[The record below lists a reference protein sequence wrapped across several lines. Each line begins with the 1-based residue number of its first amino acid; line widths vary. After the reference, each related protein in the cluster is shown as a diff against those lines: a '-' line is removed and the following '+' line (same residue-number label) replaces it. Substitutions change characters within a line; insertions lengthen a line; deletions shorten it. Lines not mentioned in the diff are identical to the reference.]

1 MAKKHLF
8 LRGTIIRF
16 IYLSICFLAMNKKFK
31 NLFLAGA
38 IVLGLAGVAVSCT
51 DYDGD
56 INDLTE
62 RVKKLESTV
71 SDLQTAIN
79 NGAVIT
85 DVTPITNGV
94 KVTLSNGKSFDVTNG
109 KDGNDGKDGAPG
121 KDGSVVTIGANGNWF
136 IDGKDTGFASKG
148 DKGDKGDPGKDGKDG
163 APGKD
168 GKDGNDGAPGTPGK
182 DGVDG
187 KDALQIWY
195 QPCTDKSDANYGKW
209 VKYTYDP
216 ASKETT
222 SEVTN
227 IDVFPEGT
235 ITAVYDEESGKI
247 TFHNVEGAKDG
258 VVEISLLTTVKSLAL
273 IPEALMEGLGYI
285 EFPYAIAIPD
295 EENDDLVFYSSGAA
309 DVTYRLNPENADVN
323 ANEWAFINRKVKTIQ
338 METRSASDR
347 KDLVS
352 IVSENQK
359 PVVKGGEATFSIKL
373 NDFNGFPLQ
382 DKLFGRDHDTDNEP
396 EDLKNDIIALQTY
409 ANGETITSDYAYVG
423 IAGVYAYY
431 GLIHKDF
438 TTEDVSPIDK
448 TPRWYRTKPI
458 AIEDPADDELFAPE
472 LPTPELLYT
481 ETLDLKQ
488 YVTLGAN
495 GFMVDPA
502 LAEDLGIDVNYK
514 FELVNEKGE
523 VNKPFLGIDKRTDQN
538 KFVTL
543 SEDGVIAVDPEFLN
557 ESTRP
562 AVNRTPQVKV
572 TATTTKGDKK
582 YTLATCYIMI
592 RIVEKKVEP
601 EKPVTYFWTA
611 TEHTVTFCGDQV
623 INFANPQ
630 TFCPDNT
637 GDNHKNDK
645 PKGDKL
651 EVTWEEVNKS
661 VLGKLGLSYEAF
673 LEAYNT
679 DEYDLYVLKID
690 EKGDTT
696 YLRANDP
703 TEYQLPVGLSKIANA
718 PEEWATSTNVL
729 SLFVGKD
736 VEIPSKG
743 TIEFV
748 YKAKKNSKK
757 TPHVGFKFNY
767 EVTPKTPTKHEHEF
781 VTPLKLILNPDYL
794 LGKMNVP
801 VEARPESKYIPS
813 TKNYDEY
820 AGVRVKGKAD
830 ADKNFTY
837 SSSLIEHF
845 EEYGKN
851 IKIADDA
858 TISFEIMHSDN
869 TWKVNYADDAYKFI
883 TPDGNVDKVEFTA
896 AEFKAIIASP
906 VTSPDIKFMN
916 SILTEDTA
924 VLVKVT
930 EKCTSDADEIT
941 PATEK
946 VGYYYVVF
954 QTPFKVVTSNKD
966 VELGTFKNEGDIT
979 YIPTDIKV
987 VEKENEKNVIF
998 TFDKANAKMIATD
1011 YAKSQYGLNDLDGSV
1026 TFKKGNELTYPY
1038 ENNTKDSFG
1047 GCLTY
1052 GSDTEGLYVAWDN
1065 LGTDLLVDKYADYN
1079 LVVKIGDLYTLDL
1092 KGKVTVLSTANTKA
1106 KWPNGIAD
1114 KNKNK

>member
-136 IDGKDTGFASKG
+136 IDAKDTGFASKG
-148 DKGDKGDPGKDGKDG
+148 DKGDKGDPGKDG
-163 APGKD
+163 
-168 GKDGNDGAPGTPGK
+168 NDGAPGAPGK

-285 EFPYAIAIPD
+285 EFPYGIIIPD
-295 EENDDLVFYSSGAA
+295 EENDTVVFYSSGVAN
-309 DVTYRLNPENADVN
+309 VTYRLNPENADVN

-338 METRSASDR
+338 MRSASDK

-373 NDFNGFPLQ
+373 NDFNHFPIQ
-382 DKLFGRDHDTDNEP
+382 TWFGPGADNDP

-423 IAGVYAYY
+423 IGGLYAHY

-438 TTEDVSPIDK
+438 TKNDVSPIDK
-448 TPRWYRTKPI
+448 TIRPYRSAPI
-458 AIEDPADDELFAPE
+458 AINNPADDELYAPE

-481 ETLDLKQ
+481 ETLDLKD
-488 YVTLGAN
+488 YVTLLADGYN
-495 GFMVDPA
+495 VKDA
-502 LAEDLGIDVNYK
+502 LAEEIGVDVDYK

-592 RIVEKKVEP
+592 RIVEKKVAP
-601 EKPVTYFWTA
+601 EVPAVYYKTFTDHFVK
-611 TEHTVTFCGDQV
+611 FCGDEV
-623 INFANPQ
+623 IKFTAPK
-630 TFCPDNT
+630 TACPDYT
-637 GDNHKNDK
+637 A
-645 PKGDKL
+645 DKL

-661 VLGKLGLSYEAF
+661 VLGGLGLSYESF
-673 LEAYNT
+673 LE
-679 DEYDLYVLKID
+679 DYDTNNLYVLDIK
-690 EKGDTT
+690 KGTDGQLDTT
-696 YLRANDP
+696 YV
-703 TEYQLPVGLSKIANA
+703 PVNQYTFPAGITYFAEA
-718 PEEWATSTNVL
+718 PEEWATSTNVI
-729 SLFVGKD
+729 SLYVDKNAK
-736 VEIPSKG
+736 IPSDK
-743 TIEFV
+743 TEIEFA

-757 TPHVGFKFNY
+757 TPNVGFKFAY
-767 EVTPKTPTKHEHEF
+767 EITPKTPTKHEHDF
-781 VTPLKLILNPDYL
+781 VTPVKLILNPDYL
-794 LGKMNVP
+794 LGEKNVP
-801 VEARPESKYIPS
+801 VEAKPVSKYIPS
-813 TKNYDEY
+813 TENYNVY
-820 AGVRVKGKAD
+820 AGVRVKGKAG

-1079 LVVKIGDLYTLDL
+1079 LVVKIGDLYNLDL
-1092 KGKVTVLSTANTKA
+1092 KGKVTVLSTKNTQT
-1106 KWPNGIAD
+1106 KWPNGRAD
-1114 KNKNK
+1114 KK

>member
-1 MAKKHLF
+1 
-8 LRGTIIRF
+8 
-16 IYLSICFLAMNKKFK
+16 MNKKIK
-31 NLFLAGA
+31 NLFLVGA
-38 IVLGLAGVAVSCT
+38 LVLGFAGVAVSCT
-51 DYDGD
+51 DYEGD
-56 INDLTE
+56 IDNLTE
-62 RVKKLESTV
+62 RVKKLENTV
-71 SDLQTAIN
+71 SDLQTAIT

-94 KVTLSNGKSFDVTNG
+94 KVTLSNKKSFEITN
-109 KDGNDGKDGAPG
+109 
-121 KDGSVVTIGANGNWF
+121 
-136 IDGKDTGFASKG
+136 
-148 DKGDKGDPGKDGKDG
+148 
-163 APGKD
+163 
-168 GKDGNDGAPGTPGK
+168 GKDGNDGAPGAPGK

-285 EFPYAIAIPD
+285 EFPYGIIIPD
-295 EENDDLVFYSSGAA
+295 KENDVYHFYSSGAA

-338 METRSASDR
+338 MGTRSASDN

-373 NDFNGFPLQ
+373 NDFNHFPVQ
-382 DKLFGRDHDTDNEP
+382 TWFGPGDDNEP

-423 IAGVYAYY
+423 IAGLYAHY

-438 TTEDVSPIDK
+438 TKNDVSPINK
-448 TPRWYRTKPI
+448 TIRPYRSQPI
-458 AIEDPADDELFAPE
+458 AINNPADDELYAPE

-481 ETLDLKQ
+481 ETLDLKD
-488 YVTLGAN
+488 YVTL
-495 GFMVDPA
+495 
-502 LAEDLGIDVNYK
+502 LAEGYNVRDTLAEEIGVDVDYK

-523 VNKPFLGIDKRTDQN
+523 VNKPFLGEDKRTDQN
-538 KFVTL
+538 QFV
-543 SEDGVIAVDPEFLN
+543 VIEEGSKIRVNDKFLN

-572 TATTTKGDKK
+572 TATTKLGDKE

-592 RIVEKKVEP
+592 RIVEEKVEP
-601 EKPVTYFWTA
+601 EVPVVYYKTFTD
-611 TEHTVTFCGDQV
+611 HFVKFCGDNV
-623 INFANPQ
+623 IKFTTPMTA
-630 TFCPDNT
+630 CPDYT
-637 GDNHKNDK
+637 D
-645 PKGDKL
+645 DKL
-651 EVTWEEVNKS
+651 EVTWKEVNQT
-661 VLGKLGLSYEAF
+661 VLGGLGLSYEAF
-673 LEAYNT
+673 LQDYDT
-679 DEYDLYVLKID
+679 DNLYVLDIKKSAD
-690 EKGDTT
+690 GQLDTT
-696 YLRANDP
+696 YV
-703 TEYQLPVGLSKIANA
+703 PVKQYTFPEGITFFVEA
-718 PEEWATSTNVL
+718 PEEWNTSTNVI
-729 SLFVGKD
+729 SLLVDKNAK
-736 VEIPSKG
+736 IPSDKT
-743 TIEFV
+743 TIEFA

-757 TPHVGFKFNY
+757 TPNVGFKFAY
-767 EVTPKTPTKHEHEF
+767 EISAKTPTTHEHEF

-830 ADKNFTY
+830 ANKNFTY

-851 IKIADDA
+851 INIADDA
-858 TISFEIMHSDN
+858 TISFEIMNSTAD
-869 TWKVNYADDAYKFI
+869 WKVNYPKDAYKFI
-883 TPDGNVDKVEFTA
+883 TKDGNVDKVVFTA
-896 AEFKAIIASP
+896 AEFKAIIEAP
-906 VTSPDIKFMN
+906 ATSPDIKFMN
-916 SILTEDTA
+916 NILTEDTA

-930 EKCTSDADEIT
+930 ETCTTKADVIT

-954 QTPFKVVTSNKD
+954 QTPFKVITTNKD
-966 VELGTFKNEGDIT
+966 IELGTFKNEKDVT
-979 YIPTDIKV
+979 YIPTDVKV
-987 VEKENEKNVIF
+987 VEKENEDNVIF
-998 TFDKANAKMIATD
+998 TFDPATGMMTASN
-1011 YAKSQYGLNDLDGSV
+1011 YAKTQYGLNDLQGSV
-1026 TFKKGNELTYPY
+1026 EFKAGNALTYPY
-1038 ENNTKDSFG
+1038 KDNSKESFG

-1052 GSDTEGLYVAWDN
+1052 GVNVTTKGLYVAWEN

>member
-1 MAKKHLF
+1 
-8 LRGTIIRF
+8 
-16 IYLSICFLAMNKKFK
+16 MNKKFK

-109 KDGNDGKDGAPG
+109 KDGNDGKDG
-121 KDGSVVTIGANGNWF
+121 SVVTIGANGNWF

-148 DKGDKGDPGKDGKDG
+148 DKGDKGDP
-163 APGKD
+163 

-285 EFPYAIAIPD
+285 EFPYGIIIPD
-295 EENDDLVFYSSGAA
+295 EENDVYHFYSSGAA

-323 ANEWAFINRKVKTIQ
+323 ANEWAFINRKVKTIH
-338 METRSASDR
+338 MNTRSASDK

-359 PVVKGGEATFSIKL
+359 PAVKGGEATFSIKL
-373 NDFNGFPLQ
+373 NDFNGFPVQTWL
-382 DKLFGRDHDTDNEP
+382 GGGGDNEP

-423 IAGVYAYY
+423 IAGLYAHY

-438 TTEDVSPIDK
+438 TKNDVSPIDK
-448 TPRWYRTKPI
+448 TIRPYRSQPI
-458 AIEDPADDELFAPE
+458 AINNPADDELYAPE

-481 ETLDLKQ
+481 ETLDLKD
-488 YVTLGAN
+488 YVTL
-495 GFMVDPA
+495 
-502 LAEDLGIDVNYK
+502 LAEGYNVRDTLAEEIGVDVDYK

-523 VNKPFLGIDKRTDQN
+523 VNEPFLGEDKRTDQN
-538 KFVTL
+538 QFV
-543 SEDGVIAVDPEFLN
+543 VIEGSKIRVNDKFLN

-572 TATTTKGDKK
+572 TATTKLGDKV

-592 RIVEKKVEP
+592 RIVEEKVEP
-601 EKPVTYFWTA
+601 EVPVVYYKTFTD
-611 TEHTVTFCGDQV
+611 HFVKFCGDNV
-623 INFANPQ
+623 IEFTSPMTA
-630 TFCPDNT
+630 CPDYT
-637 GDNHKNDK
+637 D
-645 PKGDKL
+645 DKL
-651 EVTWEEVNKS
+651 EVTWKEVNQT
-661 VLGKLGLSYEAF
+661 VLGGLGLSYEAF
-673 LEAYNT
+673 LQDYDT
-679 DEYDLYVLKID
+679 DNLYVLDIKKSAD
-690 EKGDTT
+690 GQLDTT
-696 YLRANDP
+696 YV
-703 TEYQLPVGLSKIANA
+703 PVKQYAFPDGITFFVEA
-718 PEEWATSTNVL
+718 PEEWNTSTNVI
-729 SLFVGKD
+729 SLLVDKNAK
-736 VEIPSKG
+736 IPSDKT
-743 TIEFV
+743 TIEFA

-757 TPHVGFKFNY
+757 TPNVGFKFAY
-767 EVTPKTPTKHEHEF
+767 EISAKTPTTHEHEF

-801 VEARPESKYIPS
+801 VEAKPVSKYIPS
-813 TKNYDEY
+813 TENYDVY

-851 IKIADDA
+851 INIADDA
-858 TISFEIMHSDN
+858 TISFEIMNSTAD
-869 TWKVNYADDAYKFI
+869 WKVNYPKDAYKFI
-883 TPDGNVDKVEFTA
+883 TKDGNVDKVVFTA

-906 VTSPDIKFMN
+906 ATSPDIKFMN
-916 SILTEDTA
+916 NILTEDTA

-930 EKCTSDADEIT
+930 ETCTTEADVIT
-941 PATEK
+941 PAKEK

-954 QTPFKVVTSNKD
+954 QTPFKVITTNKD
-966 VELGTFKNEGDIT
+966 IELGTFKNEKDVT
-979 YIPTDIKV
+979 YIPTDVKV
-987 VEKENEKNVIF
+987 VEKENETNVIF
-998 TFDKANAKMIATD
+998 TFDPATGMMTASD
-1011 YAKSQYGLNDLDGSV
+1011 YAKTQYGLNDLQGSV
-1026 TFKKGNELTYPY
+1026 EFKAGNALTYPY
-1038 ENNTKDSFG
+1038 KDNSKESFG

-1052 GSDTEGLYVAWDN
+1052 GVNVTTKGLYVAWEN
-1065 LGTDLLVDKYADYN
+1065 LGTDLIVDKYADYN

-1114 KNKNK
+1114 KNK

>member
-1 MAKKHLF
+1 
-8 LRGTIIRF
+8 
-16 IYLSICFLAMNKKFK
+16 MNKKFK

-109 KDGNDGKDGAPG
+109 KDGNDGAPG

-136 IDGKDTGFASKG
+136 IDGNDTGFASKG

-168 GKDGNDGAPGTPGK
+168 GKDGNDGAPGAPGK

-285 EFPYAIAIPD
+285 EFPYGIVIPD
-295 EENDDLVFYSSGAA
+295 EENDTIAFYSSGVAN
-309 DVTYRLNPENADVN
+309 VTYRLNPENADVN

-338 METRSASDR
+338 MRSASDK

-373 NDFNGFPLQ
+373 NDFNHFPIQ
-382 DKLFGRDHDTDNEP
+382 TWFGPGADNDP

-423 IAGVYAYY
+423 IGGLYAHY

-438 TTEDVSPIDK
+438 TKNDVSPIDK
-448 TPRWYRTKPI
+448 TIRPYRSEPI
-458 AIEDPADDELFAPE
+458 AINNPADDELYAPE

-481 ETLDLKQ
+481 ETLDLKD
-488 YVTLGAN
+488 YVTLLAEGYN
-495 GFMVDPA
+495 VEDA
-502 LAEDLGIDVNYK
+502 LAEEIGVDVDYK

-523 VNKPFLGIDKRTDQN
+523 VNKPFLGEDKRTDQN
-538 KFVTL
+538 QFV
-543 SEDGVIAVDPEFLN
+543 VIEGSKIRVNDKFLN

-572 TATTTKGDKK
+572 TATTKLGDKE

-592 RIVEKKVEP
+592 RIVEKKVAP
-601 EKPVTYFWTA
+601 EVPAVYYKTFTDHFVK
-611 TEHTVTFCGDQV
+611 FCGDEV
-623 INFANPQ
+623 IKFTAPK
-630 TFCPDNT
+630 TACPDYT
-637 GDNHKNDK
+637 A
-645 PKGDKL
+645 DKL

-661 VLGKLGLSYEAF
+661 VLGGLGLSYEAF
-673 LEAYNT
+673 LE
-679 DEYDLYVLKID
+679 DYDTNNLYVLDIK
-690 EKGDTT
+690 KGTDGQLDTT
-696 YLRANDP
+696 YV
-703 TEYQLPVGLSKIANA
+703 PVNQYTFPAGITYFAEA
-718 PEEWATSTNVL
+718 PEEWATSTNVI
-729 SLFVGKD
+729 SLYVDKNAK
-736 VEIPSKG
+736 IPSDK
-743 TIEFV
+743 TEIEFA

-757 TPHVGFKFNY
+757 TPNVGFKFAY
-767 EVTPKTPTKHEHEF
+767 EITPKTPTKHEHDF
-781 VTPLKLILNPDYL
+781 VTPVKLILNPDYL
-794 LGKMNVP
+794 LGEKNVP
-801 VEARPESKYIPS
+801 VEAKPVSKYIPS
-813 TKNYDEY
+813 TENYNVY
-820 AGVRVKGKAD
+820 AGVRVKGKAG

-1079 LVVKIGDLYTLDL
+1079 LVVKIGDLYNLDL
-1092 KGKVTVLSTANTKA
+1092 KGKVTVLSTKNTQT
-1106 KWPNGIAD
+1106 KWPNGRAD
-1114 KNKNK
+1114 KK

>member
-1 MAKKHLF
+1 
-8 LRGTIIRF
+8 
-16 IYLSICFLAMNKKFK
+16 MNKKFK

-56 INDLTE
+56 FNDLTE

-109 KDGNDGKDGAPG
+109 KDGNDGAPG
-121 KDGSVVTIGANGNWF
+121 A
-136 IDGKDTGFASKG
+136 
-148 DKGDKGDPGKDGKDG
+148 
-163 APGKD
+163 
-168 GKDGNDGAPGTPGK
+168 PGK

-285 EFPYAIAIPD
+285 EFPYGIIIPD
-295 EENDDLVFYSSGAA
+295 EENDTVVFYSSGVAN
-309 DVTYRLNPENADVN
+309 VTYRLNPENADVN

-338 METRSASDR
+338 MRSASDK

-373 NDFNGFPLQ
+373 NDFNHFPIQ
-382 DKLFGRDHDTDNEP
+382 TWFGPGADNDP

-423 IAGVYAYY
+423 IGGLYAHY

-438 TTEDVSPIDK
+438 TKNDVSPIDK
-448 TPRWYRTKPI
+448 TIRPYRSEPI
-458 AIEDPADDELFAPE
+458 AINNPADDELYAPE

-481 ETLDLKQ
+481 ETLDLKD
-488 YVTLGAN
+488 YVTLLADGYN
-495 GFMVDPA
+495 VEDA
-502 LAEDLGIDVNYK
+502 LAEEIGVDVDYK

-523 VNKPFLGIDKRTDQN
+523 VNKPFLGEDKRTDQN
-538 KFVTL
+538 QFV
-543 SEDGVIAVDPEFLN
+543 VIEGSKIKVNDKFLN

-572 TATTTKGDKK
+572 TATTKLGDKE

-592 RIVEKKVEP
+592 RIVEEKVEP
-601 EKPVTYFWTA
+601 EVPVVYYKTFTD
-611 TEHTVTFCGDQV
+611 HFVKFCGDNV
-623 INFANPQ
+623 IKFTTPMTA
-630 TFCPDNT
+630 CPDYT
-637 GDNHKNDK
+637 D
-645 PKGDKL
+645 DKL
-651 EVTWEEVNKS
+651 EVTWKEVNQT
-661 VLGKLGLSYEAF
+661 VLGGLGLSYEAF
-673 LEAYNT
+673 LQDYDT
-679 DEYDLYVLKID
+679 DNLYVLDIKKSAD
-690 EKGDTT
+690 GQLDTT
-696 YLRANDP
+696 YV
-703 TEYQLPVGLSKIANA
+703 PVKQYVFPEGITFFVEA
-718 PEEWATSTNVL
+718 PEEWNTSTNVI
-729 SLFVGKD
+729 SLLVDKNAK
-736 VEIPSKG
+736 IPSDKT
-743 TIEFV
+743 TIEFA

-757 TPHVGFKFNY
+757 TPNVGFKFAY
-767 EVTPKTPTKHEHEF
+767 EISAKTPTTHEHEF

-801 VEARPESKYIPS
+801 VEAKPVSKYIPS
-813 TKNYDEY
+813 TENYDVY

-830 ADKNFTY
+830 ANKNFTY

-851 IKIADDA
+851 INIADDA
-858 TISFEIMHSDN
+858 TISFEIMNSTAD
-869 TWKVNYADDAYKFI
+869 WKVNYPKDAYKFI
-883 TPDGNVDKVEFTA
+883 TKDGNVDKVVFTA
-896 AEFKAIIASP
+896 AEFKAIIAAP
-906 VTSPDIKFMN
+906 ATSPDIKFMN
-916 SILTEDTA
+916 NILTEDTA

-930 EKCTSDADEIT
+930 ETCTTEADVIT
-941 PATEK
+941 PAKEK

-954 QTPFKVVTSNKD
+954 QTPFKVITTNKD
-966 VELGTFKNEGDIT
+966 IELGTFKNEKDVT
-979 YIPTDIKV
+979 YIPTDVKV
-987 VEKENEKNVIF
+987 VEKENEANVIF
-998 TFDKANAKMIATD
+998 TFDPATGTMIASD
-1011 YAKSQYGLNDLDGSV
+1011 YAKTQYGLNNLQGSV
-1026 TFKKGNELTYPY
+1026 EFKAGNALTYPY
-1038 ENNTKDSFG
+1038 KDNSKESFG

-1052 GSDTEGLYVAWDN
+1052 GENVTTKGLFVAWEN

-1114 KNKNK
+1114 KNKK

>member
-1 MAKKHLF
+1 
-8 LRGTIIRF
+8 
-16 IYLSICFLAMNKKFK
+16 MNKKFK

-109 KDGNDGKDGAPG
+109 KDGNDGAPG
-121 KDGSVVTIGANGNWF
+121 A
-136 IDGKDTGFASKG
+136 
-148 DKGDKGDPGKDGKDG
+148 
-163 APGKD
+163 
-168 GKDGNDGAPGTPGK
+168 PGK

-285 EFPYAIAIPD
+285 EFPYGIVIPD
-295 EENDDLVFYSSGAA
+295 EENDTLVFYSSGAA

-323 ANEWAFINRKVKTIQ
+323 ANEWAFINRKVKTIH
-338 METRSASDR
+338 MGTRSASDK

-373 NDFNGFPLQ
+373 NDFNSFPIQ
-382 DKLFGRDHDTDNEP
+382 TWFGPGADNEP

-423 IAGVYAYY
+423 IAGLYAYY

-438 TTEDVSPIDK
+438 TKNDVSPIDSIR
-448 TPRWYRTKPI
+448 PYRSQPI
-458 AIEDPADDELFAPE
+458 AINNLADDELYAPE

-481 ETLDLKQ
+481 ETLDLKD
-488 YVTLGAN
+488 YVTLLAEGYN
-495 GFMVDPA
+495 VKDA
-502 LAEDLGIDVNYK
+502 LAEEIGVDVDYK

-523 VNKPFLGIDKRTDQN
+523 VNEPFLGTDGRTDQN
-538 KFVTL
+538 QFV
-543 SEDGVIAVDPEFLN
+543 VIEGSKIRVNDKFLN

-572 TATTTKGDKK
+572 TATTKIGDKE

-592 RIVEKKVEP
+592 RIVEEKVEP

-637 GDNHKNDK
+637 GDNHKNDD

-651 EVTWEEVNKS
+651 EVTWEEVNKT

-703 TEYQLPVGLSKIANA
+703 AEYQLPVGLSKIANA

-729 SLFVGKD
+729 SLFVGKE

-767 EVTPKTPTKHEHEF
+767 VITPKTPTTHEHDF
-781 VTPLKLILNPDYL
+781 VTPVKLILNPDYL
-794 LGKMNVP
+794 LGEKNVP
-801 VEARPESKYIPS
+801 VEAKPVSLYIPS
-813 TKNYDEY
+813 TENYNVY
-820 AGVRVKGKAD
+820 AGVRVKGKAG

-858 TISFEIMHSDN
+858 TISFEIMHSTSD
-869 TWKVNYADDAYKFI
+869 WKVNYADDAFKFI
-883 TPDGNVDKVEFTA
+883 TADGSNVDKVEFTA
-896 AEFKAIIASP
+896 AEFKAIIANP
-906 VTSPDIKFMN
+906 ATSPDIKFMN

-930 EKCTSDADEIT
+930 EKCTSDADVIT

-998 TFDKANAKMIATD
+998 TFDNANGKMIASD
-1011 YAKSQYGLNDLDGSV
+1011 LAKSQYGLNDLDGSV
-1026 TFKKGNELTYPY
+1026 AFKKGSELTYTYPDNSK
-1038 ENNTKDSFG
+1038 ESFG

-1052 GSDTEGLYVAWDN
+1052 GNDTKGLYVAWNN
-1065 LGTDLLVDKYADYN
+1065 LGTYLQVDKYADYN

-1092 KGKVTVLSTANTKA
+1092 KGKVTVLSTDNTKA
-1106 KWPNGIAD
+1106 KWPNGRAD
-1114 KNKNK
+1114 KIK

>member
-1 MAKKHLF
+1 
-8 LRGTIIRF
+8 
-16 IYLSICFLAMNKKFK
+16 MNKKFK

-285 EFPYAIAIPD
+285 EFPYGIIIPD
-295 EENDDLVFYSSGAA
+295 EENDTVVFYSSGVAN
-309 DVTYRLNPENADVN
+309 VTYRLNPENADVN

-338 METRSASDR
+338 MRSASDK

-373 NDFNGFPLQ
+373 NDFNHFPIQ
-382 DKLFGRDHDTDNEP
+382 TWFGPGADNDP

-423 IAGVYAYY
+423 IGGLYAHY

-438 TTEDVSPIDK
+438 TKNDVSPIDK
-448 TPRWYRTKPI
+448 TIRPYRSEPI
-458 AIEDPADDELFAPE
+458 AINNPADDELYAPE

-481 ETLDLKQ
+481 ETLDLKD
-488 YVTLGAN
+488 YVTLLADGYN
-495 GFMVDPA
+495 VKDA
-502 LAEDLGIDVNYK
+502 LAEEIGVDVDYK

-523 VNKPFLGIDKRTDQN
+523 VNKPFLGEDKRTDQN
-538 KFVTL
+538 QFV
-543 SEDGVIAVDPEFLN
+543 VIEGSKIRVNDKFLN

-592 RIVEKKVEP
+592 RIVEKKVAP
-601 EKPVTYFWTA
+601 EVPAVYYKTFTDHFVK
-611 TEHTVTFCGDQV
+611 FCGDEV
-623 INFANPQ
+623 IKFTAPK
-630 TFCPDNT
+630 TACPDYT
-637 GDNHKNDK
+637 A
-645 PKGDKL
+645 DKL

-661 VLGKLGLSYEAF
+661 VLGGLGLSYEAF
-673 LEAYNT
+673 LE
-679 DEYDLYVLKID
+679 DYDTNNLYVLDIK
-690 EKGDTT
+690 KGTDGQLDTT
-696 YLRANDP
+696 YV
-703 TEYQLPVGLSKIANA
+703 PVNQYTFPAGITYFAEA
-718 PEEWATSTNVL
+718 PEEWATSTNVI
-729 SLFVGKD
+729 SLYVDKNAK
-736 VEIPSKG
+736 IPSDK
-743 TIEFV
+743 TEIEFA

-757 TPHVGFKFNY
+757 TPNVGFKFAY
-767 EVTPKTPTKHEHEF
+767 EITPKTPTKHEHDF
-781 VTPLKLILNPDYL
+781 VTPVKLILNPDYL
-794 LGKMNVP
+794 LGEKNVP
-801 VEARPESKYIPS
+801 VEAKPVSKYIPS
-813 TKNYDEY
+813 TENYNVY
-820 AGVRVKGKAD
+820 AGVRVKGKAG

-1079 LVVKIGDLYTLDL
+1079 LVVKIGDLYNLDL
-1092 KGKVTVLSTANTKA
+1092 KGKVTVLSTKNTQT
-1106 KWPNGIAD
+1106 KWPNGRAD
-1114 KNKNK
+1114 KK

>member
-1 MAKKHLF
+1 
-8 LRGTIIRF
+8 
-16 IYLSICFLAMNKKFK
+16 MNKKFK

-109 KDGNDGKDGAPG
+109 N
-121 KDGSVVTIGANGNWF
+121 
-136 IDGKDTGFASKG
+136 
-148 DKGDKGDPGKDGKDG
+148 
-163 APGKD
+163 
-168 GKDGNDGAPGTPGK
+168 DGNDGAPGAPGK

-247 TFHNVEGAKDG
+247 TFHNAEGAKDG

-285 EFPYAIAIPD
+285 EFPYGIVIPD
-295 EENDDLVFYSSGAA
+295 EENDTIAFYSSGVAN
-309 DVTYRLNPENADVN
+309 VTYRLNPENADVN

-338 METRSASDR
+338 MRSASDK

-373 NDFNGFPLQ
+373 NAFNHFPIQ
-382 DKLFGRDHDTDNEP
+382 TWFGPGADNP

-423 IAGVYAYY
+423 IAGLYAHY

-438 TTEDVSPIDK
+438 TKNDVSPIDK
-448 TPRWYRTKPI
+448 TIRPYRSEPI
-458 AIEDPADDELFAPE
+458 AINNPADDELYAPE

-481 ETLDLKQ
+481 ETLDLKD
-488 YVTLGAN
+488 YVTLLADGYN
-495 GFMVDPA
+495 VKDA
-502 LAEDLGIDVNYK
+502 LAEEIGVDVDYK

-523 VNKPFLGIDKRTDQN
+523 VNKPFLGEDKRTDQN
-538 KFVTL
+538 QFV
-543 SEDGVIAVDPEFLN
+543 VIEGSKIRVNDKFLN

-572 TATTTKGDKK
+572 TATTKLGDKE

-592 RIVEKKVEP
+592 RIVEEKVEP
-601 EKPVTYFWTA
+601 EVPVVYYKTFTD
-611 TEHTVTFCGDQV
+611 HFVKFCGDNV
-623 INFANPQ
+623 IKFTTPMTA
-630 TFCPDNT
+630 CPDYT
-637 GDNHKNDK
+637 D
-645 PKGDKL
+645 DKL
-651 EVTWEEVNKS
+651 EVTWKEVNQT
-661 VLGKLGLSYEAF
+661 VLGGLGLSYEAF
-673 LEAYNT
+673 LQDYDT
-679 DEYDLYVLKID
+679 DNLYVLDIKKSAD
-690 EKGDTT
+690 GQLDTT
-696 YLRANDP
+696 YV
-703 TEYQLPVGLSKIANA
+703 PVKQYTFPEGITFFVEA
-718 PEEWATSTNVL
+718 PEEWNTSTNVI
-729 SLFVGKD
+729 SLLVDKNAK
-736 VEIPSKG
+736 IPSDKT
-743 TIEFV
+743 TIEFA

-757 TPHVGFKFNY
+757 TPNVGFKFAY
-767 EVTPKTPTKHEHEF
+767 EISAKTPTTHEHNF

-801 VEARPESKYIPS
+801 VEAKPVSKYIPS
-813 TKNYDEY
+813 TENYDVY

-830 ADKNFTY
+830 ANKNFTY

-851 IKIADDA
+851 INIADDA
-858 TISFEIMHSDN
+858 TISFEIMNSTAD
-869 TWKVNYADDAYKFI
+869 WKVNYPKDAYKFI
-883 TPDGNVDKVEFTA
+883 TNDGNVVDKVVFTA

-906 VTSPDIKFMN
+906 ATSPDIKFMN
-916 SILTEDTA
+916 NILTEDTA

-930 EKCTSDADEIT
+930 EICTTEADVIT
-941 PATEK
+941 PAKEK

-954 QTPFKVVTSNKD
+954 QTPFKVITTNKD
-966 VELGTFKNEGDIT
+966 IELGTFKSDKDMT

-987 VEKENEKNVIF
+987 VEKEKEANVIF
-998 TFDKANAKMIATD
+998 TYDPTTGDMKASD
-1011 YAKSQYGLNDLDGSV
+1011 YAKTQYGLNDLKGSV
-1026 TFKKGNELTYPY
+1026 EFKAGNALTYPY
-1038 ENNTKDSFG
+1038 KDNTKDSFG

-1052 GSDTEGLYVAWDN
+1052 GKNETTHGLYVAWDN

-1079 LVVKIGDLYTLDL
+1079 VVVKIGELYTLDL

-1106 KWPNGIAD
+1106 KWPNGISD
-1114 KNKNK
+1114 KNK

>member
-109 KDGNDGKDGAPG
+109 KDGNGGKDGAPG

-285 EFPYAIAIPD
+285 EFPYGIIIPD
-295 EENDDLVFYSSGAA
+295 EENDTVVFYSSGVAN
-309 DVTYRLNPENADVN
+309 VTYRLNPENADVN

-338 METRSASDR
+338 MRSASDK

-373 NDFNGFPLQ
+373 NDFNHFPIQ
-382 DKLFGRDHDTDNEP
+382 TWFGPGADNDP

-423 IAGVYAYY
+423 IGGLYAHY

-438 TTEDVSPIDK
+438 TKNDVSPIDK
-448 TPRWYRTKPI
+448 TIRPYRSEPI
-458 AIEDPADDELFAPE
+458 AINNPADDELYAPE

-481 ETLDLKQ
+481 ETLDLKD
-488 YVTLGAN
+488 YVTLLADGYN
-495 GFMVDPA
+495 VKDA
-502 LAEDLGIDVNYK
+502 LAEEIGVDVDYK

-523 VNKPFLGIDKRTDQN
+523 VNKPFLGEDKRTDQN
-538 KFVTL
+538 QFV
-543 SEDGVIAVDPEFLN
+543 VIEGSKIRVNDKFLN

-592 RIVEKKVEP
+592 RIVEKKVAP
-601 EKPVTYFWTA
+601 EVPAVYYKTFTDHFVK
-611 TEHTVTFCGDQV
+611 FCGDEV
-623 INFANPQ
+623 IKFTAPK
-630 TFCPDNT
+630 TACPDYT
-637 GDNHKNDK
+637 A
-645 PKGDKL
+645 DKL

-661 VLGKLGLSYEAF
+661 VLGGLGLSYEAF
-673 LEAYNT
+673 LE
-679 DEYDLYVLKID
+679 DYDTNNLYVLDIK
-690 EKGDTT
+690 KGTDGQLDTT
-696 YLRANDP
+696 YV
-703 TEYQLPVGLSKIANA
+703 PVNQYTFPAGITYFAEA
-718 PEEWATSTNVL
+718 PEEWATSTNVI
-729 SLFVGKD
+729 SLYVDKNAK
-736 VEIPSKG
+736 IPSDK
-743 TIEFV
+743 TEIEFA

-757 TPHVGFKFNY
+757 TPNVGFKFAY
-767 EVTPKTPTKHEHEF
+767 EITPKTPTKHEHDF
-781 VTPLKLILNPDYL
+781 VTPVKLILNPDYL
-794 LGKMNVP
+794 LGEKNVP
-801 VEARPESKYIPS
+801 VEAKPVSKYIPS
-813 TKNYDEY
+813 TENYNVY
-820 AGVRVKGKAD
+820 AGVRVKGKAG

-1079 LVVKIGDLYTLDL
+1079 LVVKIGDLYNLDL
-1092 KGKVTVLSTANTKA
+1092 KGKVTVLSTKNTQT
-1106 KWPNGIAD
+1106 KWPNGRAD
-1114 KNKNK
+1114 KK

>member
-109 KDGNDGKDGAPG
+109 KDGNDGAPGASG

-148 DKGDKGDPGKDGKDG
+148 DKGDKGEKGDPGKDG
-163 APGKD
+163 APG
-168 GKDGNDGAPGTPGK
+168 TSGK

-222 SEVTN
+222 SEVTS

-285 EFPYAIAIPD
+285 EFPYGIIIPD
-295 EENDDLVFYSSGAA
+295 VEKDTAVFYSSGAA
-309 DVTYRLNPENADVN
+309 NVTYRLNPENADVN
-323 ANEWAFINRKVKTIQ
+323 ANEWAFINRKVKTIH
-338 METRSASDR
+338 MDTRSASDN

-373 NDFNGFPLQ
+373 NAFNNFPVQTWL
-382 DKLFGRDHDTDNEP
+382 GRDHDTGNEP

-423 IAGVYAYY
+423 IAGLYASY
-431 GLIHKDF
+431 GLIHRDF
-438 TTEDVSPIDK
+438 TKEDKNPIENK
-448 TPRWYRTKPI
+448 VRWYRDTPI
-458 AIEDPADDELFAPE
+458 AIDHGVDAEMYEE

-481 ETLDLKQ
+481 ETLDLKD
-488 YVTLGAN
+488 YVTLLAFGYN
-495 GFMVDPA
+495 VKNA
-502 LAEDLGIDVNYK
+502 LAEEIGVDVDYK
-514 FELVNEKGE
+514 FELVNENGE
-523 VNKPFLGIDKRTDQN
+523 VNKPFLGEDGRTDQN
-538 KFVTL
+538 QFV
-543 SEDGVIAVDPEFLN
+543 VIEGSKIRVNDKFLN

-572 TATTTKGDKK
+572 TATTKLGDKV

-592 RIVEKKVEP
+592 RIVEEKVEP
-601 EKPVTYFWTA
+601 VVPVVYYKTFTD
-611 TEHTVTFCGDQV
+611 HFVKFCGDKV
-623 INFANPQ
+623 IKFTDPK
-630 TFCPDNT
+630 TSCPDYT
-637 GDNHKNDK
+637 DDE
-645 PKGDKL
+645 L
-651 EVTWEEVNKS
+651 EVTWKEVNQT
-661 VLGKLGLSYEAF
+661 VLGGLGLSYEAF
-673 LEAYNT
+673 LQDYDT
-679 DEYDLYVLKID
+679 DNLYVLDIKSVD
-690 EKGDTT
+690 GQLDTT
-696 YLRANDP
+696 YV
-703 TEYQLPVGLSKIANA
+703 PVGQYTFPAGITFFVEA
-718 PEEWATSTNVL
+718 PEEWNTSTNVI
-729 SLFVGKD
+729 SLLVDKNAK
-736 VEIPSKG
+736 IPSDKT
-743 TIEFV
+743 TIEFA

-757 TPHVGFKFNY
+757 TPNVGFKFAY
-767 EVTPKTPTKHEHEF
+767 EISAKTPTTHEHNF

-801 VEARPESKYIPS
+801 VEAKPVSKYIPS
-813 TKNYDEY
+813 TENYDVY

-830 ADKNFTY
+830 ANKNFTY

-851 IKIADDA
+851 INIADDA
-858 TISFEIMHSDN
+858 TISFEIMNSTAD
-869 TWKVNYADDAYKFI
+869 WKVNYPKDAYKFI
-883 TPDGNVDKVEFTA
+883 TNDGNVVDKVVFTA

-906 VTSPDIKFMN
+906 ATSPDIKFMN
-916 SILTEDTA
+916 NILTEDTA

-930 EKCTSDADEIT
+930 ETCTTEADVIT
-941 PATEK
+941 PAKEK

-954 QTPFKVVTSNKD
+954 QTPFKVITTNKD
-966 VELGTFKNEGDIT
+966 IELGTFKSDKDIT

-987 VEKENEKNVIF
+987 VEKENEDNVIF
-998 TFDKANAKMIATD
+998 TFDLATGMMIASD
-1011 YAKSQYGLNDLDGSV
+1011 HAKTQYGLNDLPGSV
-1026 TFKKGNELTYPY
+1026 EFKAGNALTYPY
-1038 ENNTKDSFG
+1038 KDNTKDSFG

-1052 GSDTEGLYVAWDN
+1052 GKNETTHGLYVAWDN

-1079 LVVKIGDLYTLDL
+1079 VVVKIGDLYTLDL

-1106 KWPNGIAD
+1106 KWPGGIAD
-1114 KNKNK
+1114 KNK

>member
-163 APGKD
+163 
-168 GKDGNDGAPGTPGK
+168 KDGNDGAPGAPGK

-285 EFPYAIAIPD
+285 EFPYGIIIPD
-295 EENDDLVFYSSGAA
+295 EENDTVVFYSSGVAN
-309 DVTYRLNPENADVN
+309 VTYRLNPENADVN

-338 METRSASDR
+338 MRSASDK

-373 NDFNGFPLQ
+373 NDFNHFPIQ
-382 DKLFGRDHDTDNEP
+382 TWFGPGADNDP

-423 IAGVYAYY
+423 IGGLYAHY

-438 TTEDVSPIDK
+438 TKNDVSPIDK
-448 TPRWYRTKPI
+448 TIRPYRSEPI
-458 AIEDPADDELFAPE
+458 AINNPADDELYAPE

-481 ETLDLKQ
+481 ETLDLKD
-488 YVTLGAN
+488 YVTLLADGYN
-495 GFMVDPA
+495 VKDA
-502 LAEDLGIDVNYK
+502 LAEEIGVDVDYK

-523 VNKPFLGIDKRTDQN
+523 VNKPFLGEDKRTDQN
-538 KFVTL
+538 QFV
-543 SEDGVIAVDPEFLN
+543 VIEGSKIRVNDKFLN

-572 TATTTKGDKK
+572 TATTKLGDKE

-592 RIVEKKVEP
+592 RIVEKKVAP
-601 EKPVTYFWTA
+601 EVPAVYYKTFTDHFVK
-611 TEHTVTFCGDQV
+611 FCGDEV
-623 INFANPQ
+623 IKFTAPK
-630 TFCPDNT
+630 TACPDYT
-637 GDNHKNDK
+637 A
-645 PKGDKL
+645 DKL

-661 VLGKLGLSYEAF
+661 VLGGLGLSYEAF
-673 LEAYNT
+673 LE
-679 DEYDLYVLKID
+679 DYDTNNLYVLDIK
-690 EKGDTT
+690 KGTDGQLDTT
-696 YLRANDP
+696 YV
-703 TEYQLPVGLSKIANA
+703 PVNQYTFPAGITYFAEA
-718 PEEWATSTNVL
+718 PEEWATSTNVI
-729 SLFVGKD
+729 SLYVDKNAK
-736 VEIPSKG
+736 IPSDK
-743 TIEFV
+743 TEIEFA

-757 TPHVGFKFNY
+757 TPNVGFKFAY
-767 EVTPKTPTKHEHEF
+767 EITPKTPTKHEHDF
-781 VTPLKLILNPDYL
+781 VTPVKLILNPDYL
-794 LGKMNVP
+794 LGEKNVP
-801 VEARPESKYIPS
+801 VEAKPVSKYIPS
-813 TKNYDEY
+813 TENYNVY
-820 AGVRVKGKAD
+820 AGVRVKGKAG

-1079 LVVKIGDLYTLDL
+1079 LVVKIGDLYNLDL
-1092 KGKVTVLSTANTKA
+1092 KGKVTVLSTKNTQT
-1106 KWPNGIAD
+1106 KWPNGRAD
-1114 KNKNK
+1114 KK

>member
-1 MAKKHLF
+1 
-8 LRGTIIRF
+8 
-16 IYLSICFLAMNKKFK
+16 MNKKFK

-121 KDGSVVTIGANGNWF
+121 KGGSVVTIGANGNWF

-216 ASKETT
+216 ATKQTT
-222 SEVTN
+222 SEVTS

-285 EFPYAIAIPD
+285 EFPYGIIIPD
-295 EENDDLVFYSSGAA
+295 EENDYYVFYSSGAA

-323 ANEWAFINRKVKTIQ
+323 ANEWAFINRKVKTIH
-338 METRSASDR
+338 MDTRSASD
-347 KDLVS
+347 KTDLVS

-373 NDFNGFPLQ
+373 NDFNGFPVQRWLGS
-382 DKLFGRDHDTDNEP
+382 DSDPGTDNEP

-488 YVTLGAN
+488 YVTLSAN
-495 GFMVDPA
+495 GYMVDPA

-601 EKPVTYFWTA
+601 EVPVVYYKTFTD
-611 TEHTVTFCGDQV
+611 HFVKFCGDNV
-623 INFANPQ
+623 IKFTTPMTA
-630 TFCPDNT
+630 CPDYT
-637 GDNHKNDK
+637 D
-645 PKGDKL
+645 DKL
-651 EVTWEEVNKS
+651 EVTWKEVNQT
-661 VLGKLGLSYEAF
+661 VLGGLGLSYEAF
-673 LEAYNT
+673 LQDYDT
-679 DEYDLYVLKID
+679 DNLYVLDIKKSAD
-690 EKGDTT
+690 GQLDTT
-696 YLRANDP
+696 YV
-703 TEYQLPVGLSKIANA
+703 PVKQYTFPEGITFFVEA
-718 PEEWATSTNVL
+718 PEEWNTSTNVI
-729 SLFVGKD
+729 SLLVDKNAK
-736 VEIPSKG
+736 IPSDKT
-743 TIEFV
+743 TIEFA

-757 TPHVGFKFNY
+757 TPNVGFKFAY
-767 EVTPKTPTKHEHEF
+767 EISAKTPTTHEHEF

-801 VEARPESKYIPS
+801 VEAKPVSKYIPS
-813 TKNYDEY
+813 TENYDVY

-830 ADKNFTY
+830 ANKNFTY

-851 IKIADDA
+851 INIADDA
-858 TISFEIMHSDN
+858 TISFEIMHSTAD
-869 TWKVNYADDAYKFI
+869 WKVNYPDDAYKFI
-883 TPDGNVDKVEFTA
+883 TPEGNVVDKVVFTA
-896 AEFKAIIASP
+896 EQFKAIIANP
-906 VTSPDIKFMN
+906 ATSPDIKFMKN
-916 SILTEDTA
+916 ILTEDTA

-930 EKCTSDADEIT
+930 ETCTTEADVIT
-941 PATEK
+941 PAKKK

-954 QTPFKVVTSNKD
+954 QTPFKVITTNKD
-966 VELGTFKNEGDIT
+966 IELGTFKNEKDTT
-979 YIPTDIKV
+979 YIPTDVKV
-987 VEKENEKNVIF
+987 VEKENEDNVIF
-998 TFDKANAKMIATD
+998 TFNPATGMMIASS
-1011 YAKSQYGLNDLDGSV
+1011 YAKTQYGLNDLQGSV
-1026 TFKKGNELTYPY
+1026 KFKAGNALTYPY
-1038 ENNTKDSFG
+1038 KDNTKESFG

-1052 GSDTEGLYVAWDN
+1052 GKNETTNGLFVGWAN

-1114 KNKNK
+1114 KNKK

>member
-109 KDGNDGKDGAPG
+109 KDGNDGAPG

-148 DKGDKGDPGKDGKDG
+148 DKGDKGDP
-163 APGKD
+163 

-216 ASKETT
+216 ATKQTT

-273 IPEALMEGLGYI
+273 IPEALMDGLGYI
-285 EFPYAIAIPD
+285 EFPYGIVIPD
-295 EENDDLVFYSSGAA
+295 EENDTPVFYSSGVAN
-309 DVTYRLNPENADVN
+309 VTYRLNPENADVN

-338 METRSASDR
+338 MRSASDK

-373 NDFNGFPLQ
+373 NDFNHFPIQ
-382 DKLFGRDHDTDNEP
+382 TWFEPGADNDP

-423 IAGVYAYY
+423 IAGLYAHY

-438 TTEDVSPIDK
+438 TKNDVSPIDK
-448 TPRWYRTKPI
+448 TIRPYRSQPI

-495 GFMVDPA
+495 GYMVDPA

-592 RIVEKKVEP
+592 RIVEKKVAP
-601 EKPVTYFWTA
+601 EVPAVYYKTFTDHFVK
-611 TEHTVTFCGDQV
+611 FCGDEV
-623 INFANPQ
+623 IKFTAPK
-630 TFCPDNT
+630 TACPDYT
-637 GDNHKNDK
+637 A
-645 PKGDKL
+645 DKL

-661 VLGKLGLSYEAF
+661 VLGGLGLSYEAF
-673 LEAYNT
+673 LE
-679 DEYDLYVLKID
+679 DYDTNNLYVLDIK
-690 EKGDTT
+690 KGTDGQLDTT
-696 YLRANDP
+696 YV
-703 TEYQLPVGLSKIANA
+703 PVNQYTFPAGITYFAEA
-718 PEEWATSTNVL
+718 PEEWATSTNVI
-729 SLFVGKD
+729 SLYVDKNAK
-736 VEIPSKG
+736 IPSDK
-743 TIEFV
+743 TEIEFA

-757 TPHVGFKFNY
+757 TPNVGFKFAY
-767 EVTPKTPTKHEHEF
+767 EITPKTPTKHEHDF
-781 VTPLKLILNPDYL
+781 VTPVKLILNPDYL
-794 LGKMNVP
+794 LGEKNVP
-801 VEARPESKYIPS
+801 VEAKPVSKYIPS
-813 TKNYDEY
+813 TENYNVY
-820 AGVRVKGKAD
+820 AGVRVKGKAG

-987 VEKENEKNVIF
+987 VEKENEKSVIF

-1079 LVVKIGDLYTLDL
+1079 LVVKIGDLYNLDL
-1092 KGKVTVLSTANTKA
+1092 KGKVTVLSTKNTQT
-1106 KWPNGIAD
+1106 KWPNGRPD
-1114 KNKNK
+1114 KK

>member
-1 MAKKHLF
+1 
-8 LRGTIIRF
+8 
-16 IYLSICFLAMNKKFK
+16 MNKKFK

-109 KDGNDGKDGAPG
+109 KDGNDG

-285 EFPYAIAIPD
+285 EFPYGIIIPD
-295 EENDDLVFYSSGAA
+295 EENDTVVFYSSGVAN
-309 DVTYRLNPENADVN
+309 VTYRLNPENADVN

-338 METRSASDR
+338 MRSASDK

-373 NDFNGFPLQ
+373 NDFNHFPIQ
-382 DKLFGRDHDTDNEP
+382 TWFGPGADNDP

-423 IAGVYAYY
+423 IGGLYAHY

-438 TTEDVSPIDK
+438 TKNDVSPIDK
-448 TPRWYRTKPI
+448 TIRPYRSEPI
-458 AIEDPADDELFAPE
+458 AINNPADDELYAPE

-481 ETLDLKQ
+481 ETLDLKD
-488 YVTLGAN
+488 YVTLLADGYN
-495 GFMVDPA
+495 VKDA
-502 LAEDLGIDVNYK
+502 LAEEIGVDVDYK

-523 VNKPFLGIDKRTDQN
+523 VNKPFLGEDKRTDQN
-538 KFVTL
+538 QFV
-543 SEDGVIAVDPEFLN
+543 VIEGSKIRVNDKFLN

-572 TATTTKGDKK
+572 TATTKLGDKE

-592 RIVEKKVEP
+592 RIVEEKVEP
-601 EKPVTYFWTA
+601 EVPVVYYKTFTD
-611 TEHTVTFCGDQV
+611 HFVKFCGDEV
-623 INFANPQ
+623 IKFTAPK
-630 TFCPDNT
+630 TACPDYT
-637 GDNHKNDK
+637 A
-645 PKGDKL
+645 DKL

-661 VLGKLGLSYEAF
+661 VLGGLGLSYEAF
-673 LEAYNT
+673 LE
-679 DEYDLYVLKID
+679 DYDTNNLYVLDIK
-690 EKGDTT
+690 KGTDGQLDTT
-696 YLRANDP
+696 YV
-703 TEYQLPVGLSKIANA
+703 PVNQYTFPAGITYFAEA
-718 PEEWATSTNVL
+718 PEEWATSTNVI
-729 SLFVGKD
+729 SLYVDKNAK
-736 VEIPSKG
+736 IPSDK
-743 TIEFV
+743 TEIEFA

-757 TPHVGFKFNY
+757 TPNVGFKFAY
-767 EVTPKTPTKHEHEF
+767 EITPKTPTKHEHDF
-781 VTPLKLILNPDYL
+781 VTPVKLILNPDYL
-794 LGKMNVP
+794 LGEKNVP
-801 VEARPESKYIPS
+801 VEAKPVSKYIPS
-813 TKNYDEY
+813 TENYNVY
-820 AGVRVKGKAD
+820 AGVRVKGKAG

-1079 LVVKIGDLYTLDL
+1079 LVVKIGDLYNLDL
-1092 KGKVTVLSTANTKA
+1092 KGKVTVLSTKNTQT
-1106 KWPNGIAD
+1106 KWPNGRAD
-1114 KNKNK
+1114 KK

>member
-1 MAKKHLF
+1 
-8 LRGTIIRF
+8 
-16 IYLSICFLAMNKKFK
+16 MNKKFK

-109 KDGNDGKDGAPG
+109 KDGNDG

-285 EFPYAIAIPD
+285 EFPYGIIIPD
-295 EENDDLVFYSSGAA
+295 EENDTVVFYSSGVAN
-309 DVTYRLNPENADVN
+309 VTYRLNPENADVN

-338 METRSASDR
+338 MRSASDK

-373 NDFNGFPLQ
+373 NDFNHFPIQ
-382 DKLFGRDHDTDNEP
+382 TWFGPGADNDP

-423 IAGVYAYY
+423 IGGLYAHY

-438 TTEDVSPIDK
+438 TKNDVSPIDK
-448 TPRWYRTKPI
+448 TIRPYRSEPI
-458 AIEDPADDELFAPE
+458 AINNPADDELYAPE

-481 ETLDLKQ
+481 ETLDLKD
-488 YVTLGAN
+488 YVTLLADGYN
-495 GFMVDPA
+495 VKDA
-502 LAEDLGIDVNYK
+502 LAEEIGVDVDYK

-523 VNKPFLGIDKRTDQN
+523 VNKPFLGEDKRTDQN
-538 KFVTL
+538 QFVVI
-543 SEDGVIAVDPEFLN
+543 DGSKIKVNDKFLN

-572 TATTTKGDKK
+572 TATTKLGDKE

-592 RIVEKKVEP
+592 RIVEKKVAP
-601 EKPVTYFWTA
+601 EVPAVYYKTFTDHFVK
-611 TEHTVTFCGDQV
+611 FCGDEV
-623 INFANPQ
+623 IKFTAPK
-630 TFCPDNT
+630 TACPDYT
-637 GDNHKNDK
+637 A
-645 PKGDKL
+645 DKL

-661 VLGKLGLSYEAF
+661 VLGGLGLSYEAF
-673 LEAYNT
+673 LE
-679 DEYDLYVLKID
+679 DYDTNNLYVLDIK
-690 EKGDTT
+690 KGTDGQLDTT
-696 YLRANDP
+696 YV
-703 TEYQLPVGLSKIANA
+703 PVNQYTFPAGITYFAEA
-718 PEEWATSTNVL
+718 PEEWATSTNVI
-729 SLFVGKD
+729 SLYVDKNAK
-736 VEIPSKG
+736 IPSDK
-743 TIEFV
+743 TEIEFA

-757 TPHVGFKFNY
+757 TPNVGFKFAY
-767 EVTPKTPTKHEHEF
+767 EITPKTPTKHEHDF
-781 VTPLKLILNPDYL
+781 VTPVKLILNPDYL
-794 LGKMNVP
+794 LGEKNVP
-801 VEARPESKYIPS
+801 VEAKPVSKYIPS
-813 TKNYDEY
+813 TENYNVY
-820 AGVRVKGKAD
+820 AGVRVKGKAG

-1079 LVVKIGDLYTLDL
+1079 LVVKIGDLYNLDL
-1092 KGKVTVLSTANTKA
+1092 KGKVTVLSTKNTQT
-1106 KWPNGIAD
+1106 KWPNGRAD
-1114 KNKNK
+1114 KK

>member
-216 ASKETT
+216 ATKQTT

-285 EFPYAIAIPD
+285 EFPYGIIIPD
-295 EENDDLVFYSSGAA
+295 EENDTVVFYSSGVAN
-309 DVTYRLNPENADVN
+309 VTYRLNPENADVN

-338 METRSASDR
+338 MRSASDK

-373 NDFNGFPLQ
+373 NDFNHFPIQ
-382 DKLFGRDHDTDNEP
+382 TWFGPGADNDP

-423 IAGVYAYY
+423 IGGLYAHY

-438 TTEDVSPIDK
+438 TKNDVSPIDK
-448 TPRWYRTKPI
+448 TIRPYRSEPI
-458 AIEDPADDELFAPE
+458 AINNPADDELYAPE

-481 ETLDLKQ
+481 ETLDLKD
-488 YVTLGAN
+488 YVTLLADGCN
-495 GFMVDPA
+495 VKDA
-502 LAEDLGIDVNYK
+502 LAEEIGVDVDYK

-523 VNKPFLGIDKRTDQN
+523 VNKPFLGEDKRTDQN
-538 KFVTL
+538 QFV
-543 SEDGVIAVDPEFLN
+543 VIEGSKIRVNDKFLN

-572 TATTTKGDKK
+572 TATTKLGDKE

-592 RIVEKKVEP
+592 RIVEKKVAP
-601 EKPVTYFWTA
+601 EVPAVYYKTFTDHFVK
-611 TEHTVTFCGDQV
+611 FCGDEV
-623 INFANPQ
+623 IKFTAPK
-630 TFCPDNT
+630 TACPDYT
-637 GDNHKNDK
+637 A
-645 PKGDKL
+645 DKL

-661 VLGKLGLSYEAF
+661 VLGGLGLSYEAF
-673 LEAYNT
+673 LE
-679 DEYDLYVLKID
+679 DYDTNNLYVLDIK
-690 EKGDTT
+690 KGTDGQLDTT
-696 YLRANDP
+696 YV
-703 TEYQLPVGLSKIANA
+703 PVNQYTFPAGITYFAEA
-718 PEEWATSTNVL
+718 PEEWATSTNVI
-729 SLFVGKD
+729 SLYVDKNAK
-736 VEIPSKG
+736 IPSDK
-743 TIEFV
+743 TEIEFA

-757 TPHVGFKFNY
+757 TPNVGFKFAY
-767 EVTPKTPTKHEHEF
+767 EITPKTPTKHEHDF
-781 VTPLKLILNPDYL
+781 VTPVKLILNPDYL
-794 LGKMNVP
+794 LGEKNVP
-801 VEARPESKYIPS
+801 VEAKPVSKYIPS
-813 TKNYDEY
+813 TENYNVY
-820 AGVRVKGKAD
+820 AGVRVKGKAG

-1079 LVVKIGDLYTLDL
+1079 LVVKIGDLYNLDL
-1092 KGKVTVLSTANTKA
+1092 KGKVTVLSTKNTQT
-1106 KWPNGIAD
+1106 KWPNGRAD
-1114 KNKNK
+1114 KK

>member
-285 EFPYAIAIPD
+285 EFPYGIIIPD
-295 EENDDLVFYSSGAA
+295 EENEVVFYSSGVAN
-309 DVTYRLNPENADVN
+309 VTYRLNPENADVN

-338 METRSASDR
+338 MRSASDK

-373 NDFNGFPLQ
+373 NDFNHSPIQ
-382 DKLFGRDHDTDNEP
+382 TWFGPGADNDP

-423 IAGVYAYY
+423 IAGLYAHY

-438 TTEDVSPIDK
+438 TKNDVSPIDK
-448 TPRWYRTKPI
+448 TIRPYRSEPI
-458 AIEDPADDELFAPE
+458 AINNPADDELYAPE

-481 ETLDLKQ
+481 ETLDLKD
-488 YVTLGAN
+488 YVTLLADGYN
-495 GFMVDPA
+495 VKDA
-502 LAEDLGIDVNYK
+502 LAEEIGVDVDYK

-523 VNKPFLGIDKRTDQN
+523 VNKPFLGEDKRTDQN
-538 KFVTL
+538 QFV
-543 SEDGVIAVDPEFLN
+543 VIEGSKIRVNDKFLN

-592 RIVEKKVEP
+592 RIVEKKVAP
-601 EKPVTYFWTA
+601 EVPAVYYKTFTDHFVK
-611 TEHTVTFCGDQV
+611 FCGDEV
-623 INFANPQ
+623 IKFTAPK
-630 TFCPDNT
+630 TACPDYT
-637 GDNHKNDK
+637 A
-645 PKGDKL
+645 DKL

-661 VLGKLGLSYEAF
+661 VLGGLGLSYEAF
-673 LEAYNT
+673 LE
-679 DEYDLYVLKID
+679 DYDTNNLYVLDIK
-690 EKGDTT
+690 KGTDGQLDTT
-696 YLRANDP
+696 YV
-703 TEYQLPVGLSKIANA
+703 PVNQYTFPAGITYFAEA
-718 PEEWATSTNVL
+718 PEEWATSTNVI
-729 SLFVGKD
+729 SLYVDKNAK
-736 VEIPSKG
+736 IPSDK
-743 TIEFV
+743 TEIEFA

-757 TPHVGFKFNY
+757 TPNVGFKFAY
-767 EVTPKTPTKHEHEF
+767 EITPKTPTKHEHDF
-781 VTPLKLILNPDYL
+781 VTPVKLILNPDYL
-794 LGKMNVP
+794 LGEKNVP
-801 VEARPESKYIPS
+801 VEAKPVSKYIPS
-813 TKNYDEY
+813 TENYNVY
-820 AGVRVKGKAD
+820 AGVRVKGKAG

-1079 LVVKIGDLYTLDL
+1079 LVVKIGDLYNLDL
-1092 KGKVTVLSTANTKA
+1092 KGKVTVLSTKNTQT
-1106 KWPNGIAD
+1106 KWPNGRAD
-1114 KNKNK
+1114 KK

>member
-216 ASKETT
+216 ATKQTT

-285 EFPYAIAIPD
+285 EFPYGIIIPD
-295 EENDDLVFYSSGAA
+295 EENDTVVFYSSGVAN
-309 DVTYRLNPENADVN
+309 VTYRLNPENADVN

-338 METRSASDR
+338 MRSASDK

-373 NDFNGFPLQ
+373 NDFNHFPIQ
-382 DKLFGRDHDTDNEP
+382 TWFGPGADNDP

-423 IAGVYAYY
+423 IGGLYAHY

-438 TTEDVSPIDK
+438 TKNDVSPIDK
-448 TPRWYRTKPI
+448 TIRPYRSEPI
-458 AIEDPADDELFAPE
+458 AINNPADDELYAPE

-481 ETLDLKQ
+481 ETLDLKD
-488 YVTLGAN
+488 YVTLLADGYN
-495 GFMVDPA
+495 VKDA
-502 LAEDLGIDVNYK
+502 LAEEIGVDVDYK

-523 VNKPFLGIDKRTDQN
+523 VNKPFLGEDKRTDQN
-538 KFVTL
+538 QFV
-543 SEDGVIAVDPEFLN
+543 VIEGSKIRVNDKFLN

-572 TATTTKGDKK
+572 TATTKLGDKE

-592 RIVEKKVEP
+592 RIVEKKVAP
-601 EKPVTYFWTA
+601 EVPAVYYKTFTDHFVK
-611 TEHTVTFCGDQV
+611 FCGDEV
-623 INFANPQ
+623 IKFTAPK
-630 TFCPDNT
+630 TACPDYT
-637 GDNHKNDK
+637 A
-645 PKGDKL
+645 DKL

-661 VLGKLGLSYEAF
+661 VLGGLGLSYEAF
-673 LEAYNT
+673 LE
-679 DEYDLYVLKID
+679 DYDTNNLYVLDIK
-690 EKGDTT
+690 KGTDGQLDTT
-696 YLRANDP
+696 YV
-703 TEYQLPVGLSKIANA
+703 PVNQYTFPAGITYFAEA
-718 PEEWATSTNVL
+718 PEEWATSTNVI
-729 SLFVGKD
+729 SLYVDKNAK
-736 VEIPSKG
+736 IPSDK
-743 TIEFV
+743 TEIEFA

-757 TPHVGFKFNY
+757 TPNVGFKFAY
-767 EVTPKTPTKHEHEF
+767 EITPKTPTKHEHDF
-781 VTPLKLILNPDYL
+781 VTPVKLILNPDYL
-794 LGKMNVP
+794 LGEKNVP
-801 VEARPESKYIPS
+801 VEAKPVSKYIPS
-813 TKNYDEY
+813 TENYNVY
-820 AGVRVKGKAD
+820 AGVRVKGKAG

-1079 LVVKIGDLYTLDL
+1079 LVVKIGDLYNLDL
-1092 KGKVTVLSTANTKA
+1092 KGKVTVLSTKNTQT
-1106 KWPNGIAD
+1106 KWPNGRAD
-1114 KNKNK
+1114 KK

>member
-109 KDGNDGKDGAPG
+109 KDGNDGKDG
-121 KDGSVVTIGANGNWF
+121 SVVTIGANGNWF

-148 DKGDKGDPGKDGKDG
+148 DKGDKGDP
-163 APGKD
+163 

-216 ASKETT
+216 ATKQTT

-273 IPEALMEGLGYI
+273 IPEALMDGLGYI
-285 EFPYAIAIPD
+285 EFPYGIVIPD
-295 EENDDLVFYSSGAA
+295 EENDTSVFYSSGVAN
-309 DVTYRLNPENADVN
+309 VTYRLNPENADVN

-338 METRSASDR
+338 MRSASDK

-373 NDFNGFPLQ
+373 NDFNHFPIQ
-382 DKLFGRDHDTDNEP
+382 TWFGPGADNP

-423 IAGVYAYY
+423 IAGLYAHY

-438 TTEDVSPIDK
+438 TKNDVSPIDK
-448 TPRWYRTKPI
+448 TIRPYRSEPI
-458 AIEDPADDELFAPE
+458 AINNPADDELYAPE

-495 GFMVDPA
+495 GYMVDPA

-592 RIVEKKVEP
+592 RIVEKKVAP
-601 EKPVTYFWTA
+601 EVPAVYYKTFTDHFVK
-611 TEHTVTFCGDQV
+611 FCGDEV
-623 INFANPQ
+623 IKFTAPK
-630 TFCPDNT
+630 TACPDYT
-637 GDNHKNDK
+637 A
-645 PKGDKL
+645 DKL

-661 VLGKLGLSYEAF
+661 VLGGLGLSYEAF
-673 LEAYNT
+673 LE
-679 DEYDLYVLKID
+679 DYDTNNLYVLDIK
-690 EKGDTT
+690 KGTDGQLDTT
-696 YLRANDP
+696 YV
-703 TEYQLPVGLSKIANA
+703 PVNQYTFPAGITYFAEA
-718 PEEWATSTNVL
+718 PEEWATSTNVI
-729 SLFVGKD
+729 SLYVDKNAK
-736 VEIPSKG
+736 IPSDK
-743 TIEFV
+743 TEIEFA

-757 TPHVGFKFNY
+757 TPNVGFKFAY
-767 EVTPKTPTKHEHEF
+767 EITPKTPTKHEHDF
-781 VTPLKLILNPDYL
+781 VTPVKLILNPDYL
-794 LGKMNVP
+794 LGEKNVP
-801 VEARPESKYIPS
+801 VEAKPVSKYIPS
-813 TKNYDEY
+813 TENYNVY
-820 AGVRVKGKAD
+820 AGVRVKGKAG

-869 TWKVNYADDAYKFI
+869 TWKVNYTDDAYKFI

-1079 LVVKIGDLYTLDL
+1079 LVVKIGDLYNLDL
-1092 KGKVTVLSTANTKA
+1092 KGKVTVLSTKNTQT
-1106 KWPNGIAD
+1106 KWPNGRAD
-1114 KNKNK
+1114 KK

>member
-1 MAKKHLF
+1 
-8 LRGTIIRF
+8 
-16 IYLSICFLAMNKKFK
+16 MNKKFK

-285 EFPYAIAIPD
+285 EFPYGIIIPD
-295 EENDDLVFYSSGAA
+295 EENDTVVFYSSGVAN
-309 DVTYRLNPENADVN
+309 VTYRLNPENADVN

-338 METRSASDR
+338 MRSASDK

-373 NDFNGFPLQ
+373 NDFNHFPIQ
-382 DKLFGRDHDTDNEP
+382 TWFRPGADNDP

-423 IAGVYAYY
+423 IGGLYAHY

-438 TTEDVSPIDK
+438 TKNDVSPIDK
-448 TPRWYRTKPI
+448 TIRPYRSEPI
-458 AIEDPADDELFAPE
+458 AINNPADDELYAPE

-481 ETLDLKQ
+481 ETLDLKD
-488 YVTLGAN
+488 YVTLLADGYN
-495 GFMVDPA
+495 VKDA
-502 LAEDLGIDVNYK
+502 LAEEIGVDVDYK

-523 VNKPFLGIDKRTDQN
+523 VNKPFLGEDKRTDQN
-538 KFVTL
+538 QFV
-543 SEDGVIAVDPEFLN
+543 VIEGSKIRVNDKFLN

-572 TATTTKGDKK
+572 TATTKLGDKE

-592 RIVEKKVEP
+592 RIVEEKVEP
-601 EKPVTYFWTA
+601 EVPVVYYKTFTD
-611 TEHTVTFCGDQV
+611 HFVKFCGDEV
-623 INFANPQ
+623 IKFTAPK
-630 TFCPDNT
+630 TACPDYT
-637 GDNHKNDK
+637 A
-645 PKGDKL
+645 DKL

-661 VLGKLGLSYEAF
+661 VLGGLGLSYEAF
-673 LEAYNT
+673 LE
-679 DEYDLYVLKID
+679 DYDTNNLYVLDIK
-690 EKGDTT
+690 KGTDGQLDTT
-696 YLRANDP
+696 YV
-703 TEYQLPVGLSKIANA
+703 PVNQYTFPAGITYFAEA
-718 PEEWATSTNVL
+718 PEEWATSTNVI
-729 SLFVGKD
+729 SLYVDKNAK
-736 VEIPSKG
+736 IPSDK
-743 TIEFV
+743 TEIEFA

-757 TPHVGFKFNY
+757 TPNVGFKFAY
-767 EVTPKTPTKHEHEF
+767 EITPKTPTKHEHDF
-781 VTPLKLILNPDYL
+781 VTPVKLILNPDYL
-794 LGKMNVP
+794 LGEKNVP
-801 VEARPESKYIPS
+801 VEAKPVSKYIPS
-813 TKNYDEY
+813 TENYNVY
-820 AGVRVKGKAD
+820 AGVRVKGKAG

-1079 LVVKIGDLYTLDL
+1079 LVVKIGDLYNLDL
-1092 KGKVTVLSTANTKA
+1092 KGKVTVLSTKNTQT
-1106 KWPNGIAD
+1106 KWPNGRAD
-1114 KNKNK
+1114 KK

>member
-1 MAKKHLF
+1 M
-8 LRGTIIRF
+8 
-16 IYLSICFLAMNKKFK
+16 
-31 NLFLAGA
+31 
-38 IVLGLAGVAVSCT
+38 
-51 DYDGD
+51 
-56 INDLTE
+56 
-62 RVKKLESTV
+62 
-71 SDLQTAIN
+71 
-79 NGAVIT
+79 
-85 DVTPITNGV
+85 
-94 KVTLSNGKSFDVTNG
+94 
-109 KDGNDGKDGAPG
+109 
-121 KDGSVVTIGANGNWF
+121 
-136 IDGKDTGFASKG
+136 
-148 DKGDKGDPGKDGKDG
+148 
-163 APGKD
+163 
-168 GKDGNDGAPGTPGK
+168 
-182 DGVDG
+182 
-187 KDALQIWY
+187 
-195 QPCTDKSDANYGKW
+195 
-209 VKYTYDP
+209 
-216 ASKETT
+216 
-222 SEVTN
+222 
-227 IDVFPEGT
+227 FPEGT

-285 EFPYAIAIPD
+285 EFPYGIVIPD
-295 EENDDLVFYSSGAA
+295 EENDKLVFYSSGAA

-323 ANEWAFINRKVKTIQ
+323 ANEWAFINRKVKTIH
-338 METRSASDR
+338 MGTRSASDK

-373 NDFNGFPLQ
+373 NDFNSFPIQ
-382 DKLFGRDHDTDNEP
+382 TRFDPGADNEP

-423 IAGVYAYY
+423 IAGLYAHY

-448 TPRWYRTKPI
+448 KVRAYRLNPI
-458 AIEDPADDELFAPE
+458 AINDPADDELFAPE

-481 ETLDLKQ
+481 ETLDLKD
-488 YVTLGAN
+488 YVTLLAGGYN
-495 GFMVDPA
+495 VDFA
-502 LAEDLGIDVNYK
+502 LAEEIGVDVDYK
-514 FELVNEKGE
+514 FELVNEDGV
-523 VNKPFLGIDKRTDQN
+523 VNEPFFGTDGRTDQN
-538 KFVTL
+538 QFV
-543 SEDGVIAVDPEFLN
+543 VIEGSKIRVNDKFLN

-572 TATTTKGDKK
+572 TATTKLGDKV

-592 RIVEKKVEP
+592 KIVEEKVEP
-601 EKPVTYFWTA
+601 EVPAVYYKTFTDHFVK
-611 TEHTVTFCGDQV
+611 FCGDEV
-623 INFANPQ
+623 IKFTAPK
-630 TFCPDNT
+630 TACPDYT
-637 GDNHKNDK
+637 A
-645 PKGDKL
+645 DKL

-661 VLGKLGLSYEAF
+661 VLGGLGLSYEAF
-673 LEAYNT
+673 LE
-679 DEYDLYVLKID
+679 DYDTNNLYVLDIK
-690 EKGDTT
+690 KGTDGQLDTT
-696 YLRANDP
+696 YV
-703 TEYQLPVGLSKIANA
+703 PVNQYTFPAGITYFAEA
-718 PEEWATSTNVL
+718 PEEWATSTNVI
-729 SLFVGKD
+729 SLYVDKNAK
-736 VEIPSKG
+736 IPSDK
-743 TIEFV
+743 TEIEFA

-757 TPHVGFKFNY
+757 TPNVGFKFAY
-767 EVTPKTPTKHEHEF
+767 EITPKTPTKHEHDF
-781 VTPLKLILNPDYL
+781 VTPVKLILNPDYL
-794 LGKMNVP
+794 LGEKNVP
-801 VEARPESKYIPS
+801 VEAKPVSKYIPS
-813 TKNYDEY
+813 TENYNVY
-820 AGVRVKGKAD
+820 AGVRVKGKAG

-1079 LVVKIGDLYTLDL
+1079 LVVKIGDLYNLDL
-1092 KGKVTVLSTANTKA
+1092 KGKVTVLSTKNTQT
-1106 KWPNGIAD
+1106 KWPNGRAD
-1114 KNKNK
+1114 KK

>member
-1 MAKKHLF
+1 
-8 LRGTIIRF
+8 
-16 IYLSICFLAMNKKFK
+16 MNKKFK

-109 KDGNDGKDGAPG
+109 KDGNDGAPG
-121 KDGSVVTIGANGNWF
+121 A
-136 IDGKDTGFASKG
+136 
-148 DKGDKGDPGKDGKDG
+148 
-163 APGKD
+163 
-168 GKDGNDGAPGTPGK
+168 PGK

-285 EFPYAIAIPD
+285 EFPYGIVIPD
-295 EENDDLVFYSSGAA
+295 EENDTIAFYSSGVAN
-309 DVTYRLNPENADVN
+309 VTYRLNPENADVN

-338 METRSASDR
+338 MRSASDK

-373 NDFNGFPLQ
+373 NAFNHFSIQ
-382 DKLFGRDHDTDNEP
+382 TWFGPGADNP

-423 IAGVYAYY
+423 IAGLYAHY

-438 TTEDVSPIDK
+438 TKNDVSPIDK
-448 TPRWYRTKPI
+448 TIRPYRSEPI
-458 AIEDPADDELFAPE
+458 AINNPADDELYAPE

-481 ETLDLKQ
+481 ETLDLKD
-488 YVTLGAN
+488 YVTLLADGYN
-495 GFMVDPA
+495 VKDA
-502 LAEDLGIDVNYK
+502 LAEEIGVDVDYK

-523 VNKPFLGIDKRTDQN
+523 VNKPFLGEDKRTDQN
-538 KFVTL
+538 QFV
-543 SEDGVIAVDPEFLN
+543 VIEGSKIRVNDKFLN

-572 TATTTKGDKK
+572 TATTKLGDKE

-592 RIVEKKVEP
+592 RIVEEKVEP
-601 EKPVTYFWTA
+601 EVPVVYYKTFTD
-611 TEHTVTFCGDQV
+611 HFVKFCGDNV
-623 INFANPQ
+623 IKFTTPMTA
-630 TFCPDNT
+630 CPDYT
-637 GDNHKNDK
+637 D
-645 PKGDKL
+645 DKL
-651 EVTWEEVNKS
+651 EVTWKEVNQT
-661 VLGKLGLSYEAF
+661 VLGGLGLSYEAF
-673 LEAYNT
+673 LQDYDT
-679 DEYDLYVLKID
+679 DNLYVLDIKKSAD
-690 EKGDTT
+690 GQLDTT
-696 YLRANDP
+696 YV
-703 TEYQLPVGLSKIANA
+703 PVKQYTFPEGITFFVEA
-718 PEEWATSTNVL
+718 PEEWNTSTNVI
-729 SLFVGKD
+729 SLLVDKNAK
-736 VEIPSKG
+736 IPSDKT
-743 TIEFV
+743 TIEFA

-757 TPHVGFKFNY
+757 TPNVGFKFAY
-767 EVTPKTPTKHEHEF
+767 EISAKTPTTHEHEF

-801 VEARPESKYIPS
+801 VEAKPVSKYIPS
-813 TKNYDEY
+813 TENYDVY

-830 ADKNFTY
+830 ANKNFTY

-851 IKIADDA
+851 INIADDA
-858 TISFEIMHSDN
+858 TISFEIMHSTAD
-869 TWKVNYADDAYKFI
+869 WKVNYPDDAYKFI
-883 TPDGNVDKVEFTA
+883 TPEGNVVDKVVFTA
-896 AEFKAIIASP
+896 EQFKAIIANP
-906 VTSPDIKFMN
+906 ATSPDIKFMKN
-916 SILTEDTA
+916 ILTEDTA

-930 EKCTSDADEIT
+930 ETCTTEADVIT
-941 PATEK
+941 PAKEK

-954 QTPFKVVTSNKD
+954 QTPFKVITTNKD
-966 VELGTFKNEGDIT
+966 IELGTFKNEKDVT
-979 YIPTDIKV
+979 YIPTDVKV
-987 VEKENEKNVIF
+987 VEKENEANVIF
-998 TFDKANAKMIATD
+998 TFDPATGTMIASD
-1011 YAKSQYGLNDLDGSV
+1011 YAKTQYGLNDLQGSV
-1026 TFKKGNELTYPY
+1026 EFKAGNALTYPY
-1038 ENNTKDSFG
+1038 KDNSKESFG

-1052 GSDTEGLYVAWDN
+1052 GENVTTKGLFVAWEN

-1106 KWPNGIAD
+1106 KWPGGIAD
-1114 KNKNK
+1114 KNK

>member
-1 MAKKHLF
+1 
-8 LRGTIIRF
+8 
-16 IYLSICFLAMNKKFK
+16 MNKKFK

-109 KDGNDGKDGAPG
+109 KDGQNGKDGVNG

-216 ASKETT
+216 ATKQTT

-285 EFPYAIAIPD
+285 EFPYGIIIPD
-295 EENDDLVFYSSGAA
+295 EENDTVVFYSSGVAN
-309 DVTYRLNPENADVN
+309 VTYRLNPENADVN

-338 METRSASDR
+338 MRSASDK

-373 NDFNGFPLQ
+373 NDFNHFPIQ
-382 DKLFGRDHDTDNEP
+382 TWFGPGADNDP

-423 IAGVYAYY
+423 IGGLYAHY

-438 TTEDVSPIDK
+438 TKNDVSPIDK
-448 TPRWYRTKPI
+448 TIRPYRSEPI
-458 AIEDPADDELFAPE
+458 AINNPADDELYAPE

-481 ETLDLKQ
+481 ETLDLKD
-488 YVTLGAN
+488 YVTLLADGYN
-495 GFMVDPA
+495 VKDA
-502 LAEDLGIDVNYK
+502 LAEEIGVDVDYK

-523 VNKPFLGIDKRTDQN
+523 VNKPFLGEDKRTDQN
-538 KFVTL
+538 QFV
-543 SEDGVIAVDPEFLN
+543 VIEGSKIRVNDKFLN

-572 TATTTKGDKK
+572 TATTKLGDKE

-592 RIVEKKVEP
+592 RIVEKKVAP
-601 EKPVTYFWTA
+601 EVPAVYYKTFTDHFVK
-611 TEHTVTFCGDQV
+611 FCGDEV
-623 INFANPQ
+623 IKFTAPK
-630 TFCPDNT
+630 TACPDYT
-637 GDNHKNDK
+637 A
-645 PKGDKL
+645 DKL

-661 VLGKLGLSYEAF
+661 VLGGLGLSYEAF
-673 LEAYNT
+673 LE
-679 DEYDLYVLKID
+679 DYDTNNLYVLDIK
-690 EKGDTT
+690 KGTDGQLDTT
-696 YLRANDP
+696 YV
-703 TEYQLPVGLSKIANA
+703 PVNQYTFPAGITYFAEA
-718 PEEWATSTNVL
+718 PEEWATSTNVI
-729 SLFVGKD
+729 SLYVDKNAK
-736 VEIPSKG
+736 IPSDK
-743 TIEFV
+743 TEIEFA

-757 TPHVGFKFNY
+757 TPNVGFKFAY
-767 EVTPKTPTKHEHEF
+767 EITPKTPTKHEHDF
-781 VTPLKLILNPDYL
+781 VTPVKLILNPDYL
-794 LGKMNVP
+794 LGEKNVP
-801 VEARPESKYIPS
+801 VEAKPVSKYIPS
-813 TKNYDEY
+813 TENYNVY
-820 AGVRVKGKAD
+820 AGVRVKGKAG

-1079 LVVKIGDLYTLDL
+1079 LVVKIGDLYNLDL
-1092 KGKVTVLSTANTKA
+1092 KGKVTVLSTKNTQT
-1106 KWPNGIAD
+1106 KWPNGRAD
-1114 KNKNK
+1114 KK

>member
-1 MAKKHLF
+1 
-8 LRGTIIRF
+8 
-16 IYLSICFLAMNKKFK
+16 MNKKFK

-109 KDGNDGKDGAPG
+109 KDGNDGAPGAPG

-148 DKGDKGDPGKDGKDG
+148 DKGEKGDPGKDGAPG
-163 APGKD
+163 AP

-295 EENDDLVFYSSGAA
+295 EENDDFVFYSSGAA

-373 NDFNGFPLQ
+373 NDFNGFPFQ
-382 DKLFGRDHDTDNEP
+382 DKFFDHNTEP

-458 AIEDPADDELFAPE
+458 AIEDPADDQLFAPE

-488 YVTLGAN
+488 YVTLGAK
-495 GFMVDPA
+495 GSMVDPA

-592 RIVEKKVEP
+592 RIVEKKVAP
-601 EKPVTYFWTA
+601 EVPAVYYKTFTDHFVK
-611 TEHTVTFCGDQV
+611 FCGDEV
-623 INFANPQ
+623 IQFTAPK
-630 TFCPDNT
+630 TACPDYT
-637 GDNHKNDK
+637 A
-645 PKGDKL
+645 DKL

-661 VLGKLGLSYEAF
+661 VLGGLGLSYEAF
-673 LEAYNT
+673 LE
-679 DEYDLYVLKID
+679 DYDTNNLYVLDIK
-690 EKGDTT
+690 KGTDGQLDTT
-696 YLRANDP
+696 YV
-703 TEYQLPVGLSKIANA
+703 PVNQYTFPAGITYFAEA
-718 PEEWATSTNVL
+718 PEEWATSTNVI
-729 SLFVGKD
+729 SLYVDKNAK
-736 VEIPSKG
+736 IPSDK
-743 TIEFV
+743 TEIEFA

-757 TPHVGFKFNY
+757 TPNVGFKFAY
-767 EVTPKTPTKHEHEF
+767 EITPKTPTKHEHDF
-781 VTPLKLILNPDYL
+781 VTPVKLILNPDYL
-794 LGKMNVP
+794 LGEKNVP
-801 VEARPESKYIPS
+801 VEAKPVSKYIPS
-813 TKNYDEY
+813 TENYNVY
-820 AGVRVKGKAD
+820 AGVRVKGKAG

-998 TFDKANAKMIATD
+998 TFDKANAKMIATG

-1079 LVVKIGDLYTLDL
+1079 LVVKIGDLYNLDL
-1092 KGKVTVLSTANTKA
+1092 KGKVTVLSTKNTQT
-1106 KWPNGIAD
+1106 KWPNGRAD
-1114 KNKNK
+1114 KK

>member
-285 EFPYAIAIPD
+285 EFPYGIIIPD
-295 EENDDLVFYSSGAA
+295 EENDTVVFYSSGVAN
-309 DVTYRLNPENADVN
+309 VTYRLNPENADVN

-338 METRSASDR
+338 MRSASDK

-373 NDFNGFPLQ
+373 NDFNHFPIQ
-382 DKLFGRDHDTDNEP
+382 TWFGPGADNDP

-423 IAGVYAYY
+423 IGGLYAHY

-438 TTEDVSPIDK
+438 TKNDVSPIDK
-448 TPRWYRTKPI
+448 TIRPYRSEPI
-458 AIEDPADDELFAPE
+458 AINNPADDELYAPE

-481 ETLDLKQ
+481 ETLDLKD
-488 YVTLGAN
+488 YVTLLADGYN
-495 GFMVDPA
+495 VKDA
-502 LAEDLGIDVNYK
+502 LAEEIGVDVDYK

-523 VNKPFLGIDKRTDQN
+523 VNKPFLGEDKRTDQN
-538 KFVTL
+538 QFV
-543 SEDGVIAVDPEFLN
+543 VIEGSKIRVNDKFLN

-592 RIVEKKVEP
+592 RIVEKKVAP
-601 EKPVTYFWTA
+601 EVPAVYYKTFTDHFVK
-611 TEHTVTFCGDQV
+611 FCGDEV
-623 INFANPQ
+623 IKFTAPK
-630 TFCPDNT
+630 TACPDYT
-637 GDNHKNDK
+637 A
-645 PKGDKL
+645 DKL

-661 VLGKLGLSYEAF
+661 VLGGLGLSYEAF
-673 LEAYNT
+673 LE
-679 DEYDLYVLKID
+679 DYDTNNLYVLDIK
-690 EKGDTT
+690 KGTDGQLDTT
-696 YLRANDP
+696 YV
-703 TEYQLPVGLSKIANA
+703 PVNQYTFPAGITYFAEA
-718 PEEWATSTNVL
+718 PEEWATSTNVI
-729 SLFVGKD
+729 SLYVDKNAK
-736 VEIPSKG
+736 IPSDK
-743 TIEFV
+743 TEIEFA

-757 TPHVGFKFNY
+757 TPNVGFKFAY
-767 EVTPKTPTKHEHEF
+767 EITPKTPTKHEHDF
-781 VTPLKLILNPDYL
+781 VTPVKLILNPDYL
-794 LGKMNVP
+794 LGEKNVP
-801 VEARPESKYIPS
+801 VEAKPVSKYIPS
-813 TKNYDEY
+813 TENYNVY
-820 AGVRVKGKAD
+820 AGVRVKGKAG

-1079 LVVKIGDLYTLDL
+1079 LVVKIGDLYNLDL
-1092 KGKVTVLSTANTKA
+1092 KGKVTVLSTKNTQT
-1106 KWPNGIAD
+1106 KWPNGRAD
-1114 KNKNK
+1114 KK

>member
-16 IYLSICFLAMNKKFK
+16 IYLSICFLDMNKKFK
-31 NLFLAGA
+31 ILFLAGA

-121 KDGSVVTIGANGNWF
+121 NDGSVVTIGANGNWF

-163 APGKD
+163 APGND
-168 GKDGNDGAPGTPGK
+168 GKDGNDGAPGK

-216 ASKETT
+216 ATKQTT
-222 SEVTN
+222 SEVTS

-285 EFPYAIAIPD
+285 EFPYGIIIPD
-295 EENDDLVFYSSGAA
+295 EENDGYVFYSSGAA

-323 ANEWAFINRKVKTIQ
+323 ANEWAFINRKVKTIR
-338 METRSASDR
+338 MNTRSASD
-347 KDLVS
+347 KTDLVS

-373 NDFNGFPLQ
+373 NDFNGFPVQRWLGS
-382 DKLFGRDHDTDNEP
+382 DNDPGADNEP

-423 IAGVYAYY
+423 IAGLYAYY

-448 TPRWYRTKPI
+448 TPRLYRTEPI

-481 ETLDLKQ
+481 KTLDLKQ

-495 GFMVDPA
+495 GYMVDPA

-572 TATTTKGDKK
+572 TATTKIGDKE

-592 RIVEKKVEP
+592 RIVEEKVEP

-637 GDNHKNDK
+637 GDNHKNDD

-651 EVTWEEVNKS
+651 EVTWEEVNKT

-703 TEYQLPVGLSKIANA
+703 AEYQLPVGLSKIANA

-729 SLFVGKD
+729 SLFVGKE

-767 EVTPKTPTKHEHEF
+767 VITPKTPTTHEHDF
-781 VTPLKLILNPDYL
+781 VTPVKLILNPDYL
-794 LGKMNVP
+794 LREKNVP
-801 VEARPESKYIPS
+801 VEAKPVSLYIPS
-813 TKNYDEY
+813 TENYNVY
-820 AGVRVKGKAD
+820 AGVRVKGKAG

-858 TISFEIMHSDN
+858 TISFEIMHSTSD
-869 TWKVNYADDAYKFI
+869 WKVNYADDAFKFI
-883 TPDGNVDKVEFTA
+883 TADGSNVDKVEFTA
-896 AEFKAIIASP
+896 AEFKAIIANP
-906 VTSPDIKFMN
+906 ATSPDIKFMN

-930 EKCTSDADEIT
+930 EKCTSDADVIT

-998 TFDKANAKMIATD
+998 TFDNANGKMIASD
-1011 YAKSQYGLNDLDGSV
+1011 LAKSQYGLNDLDGSV
-1026 TFKKGNELTYPY
+1026 AFKKGSELTYTYPDNSK
-1038 ENNTKDSFG
+1038 ESFG

-1052 GSDTEGLYVAWDN
+1052 GNDTKGLYVAWNN
-1065 LGTDLLVDKYADYN
+1065 LGTYLQVDKYADYN

-1092 KGKVTVLSTANTKA
+1092 KGKVTVLSTDNTKA
-1106 KWPNGIAD
+1106 KWPNGRAD
-1114 KNKNK
+1114 KIK

>member
-1 MAKKHLF
+1 
-8 LRGTIIRF
+8 
-16 IYLSICFLAMNKKFK
+16 MNKKFK

-168 GKDGNDGAPGTPGK
+168 GKDGNDGAPGAPGK

-285 EFPYAIAIPD
+285 EFPYGIVIPD
-295 EENDDLVFYSSGAA
+295 EENDTLVFYSSGAA

-323 ANEWAFINRKVKTIQ
+323 ANEWAFINRKVKTIH
-338 METRSASDR
+338 MGTRSASDK

-373 NDFNGFPLQ
+373 NDFNSFPIQ
-382 DKLFGRDHDTDNEP
+382 TWFGPGADNEP

-423 IAGVYAYY
+423 IAGLYAHY

-438 TTEDVSPIDK
+438 TKNDVSPIDSIR
-448 TPRWYRTKPI
+448 PYRSQPI
-458 AIEDPADDELFAPE
+458 AINNLADDELYAPE

-481 ETLDLKQ
+481 ETLDLKD
-488 YVTLGAN
+488 YVTLLAEGYN
-495 GFMVDPA
+495 VKNA
-502 LAEDLGIDVNYK
+502 LAEEIGVDVDYK
-514 FELVNEKGE
+514 FELVNEDGE
-523 VNKPFLGIDKRTDQN
+523 VNEPFFGTDGRTDQN
-538 KFVTL
+538 QFV
-543 SEDGVIAVDPEFLN
+543 VIEGSKIRVNDKFLN

-572 TATTTKGDKK
+572 TATTKLGDKV

-592 RIVEKKVEP
+592 KIVEEKVEP
-601 EKPVTYFWTA
+601 EVPAVYYKTFTDHFVK
-611 TEHTVTFCGDQV
+611 FCGDEV
-623 INFANPQ
+623 IKFTAPK
-630 TFCPDNT
+630 TACPDYT
-637 GDNHKNDK
+637 A
-645 PKGDKL
+645 DKL
-651 EVTWEEVNKS
+651 EVTWEEANKS
-661 VLGKLGLSYEAF
+661 VLGGLGLSYEAF
-673 LEAYNT
+673 LE
-679 DEYDLYVLKID
+679 DYDTNNLYVLDIK
-690 EKGDTT
+690 KGTDGQLDTT
-696 YLRANDP
+696 YV
-703 TEYQLPVGLSKIANA
+703 PVNQYTFPAGITYFAEA
-718 PEEWATSTNVL
+718 PEEWATSTNVI
-729 SLFVGKD
+729 SLYVDKNAK
-736 VEIPSKG
+736 IPSDK
-743 TIEFV
+743 TEIEFA

-757 TPHVGFKFNY
+757 TPNVGFKFAY
-767 EVTPKTPTKHEHEF
+767 EITPKTPTKHEHDF
-781 VTPLKLILNPDYL
+781 VTPVKLILNPDYL
-794 LGKMNVP
+794 LGEKNVP
-801 VEARPESKYIPS
+801 VEAKPVSKYIPS
-813 TKNYDEY
+813 TENYNVY
-820 AGVRVKGKAD
+820 AGVRVKGKAG

-1079 LVVKIGDLYTLDL
+1079 LVVKIGDLYNLDL
-1092 KGKVTVLSTANTKA
+1092 KGKVTVLSTKNTQT
-1106 KWPNGIAD
+1106 KWPNGRAD
-1114 KNKNK
+1114 KK

>member
-168 GKDGNDGAPGTPGK
+168 GKDGNDGAPGAPGK

-235 ITAVYDEESGKI
+235 MTAVYDEESGKI

-285 EFPYAIAIPD
+285 EFPYGIVIPD
-295 EENDDLVFYSSGAA
+295 EENDTLVFYSSGVAN
-309 DVTYRLNPENADVN
+309 VTYRLNPENADVN

-338 METRSASDR
+338 MRSASDK

-373 NDFNGFPLQ
+373 NDFNHFPIQ
-382 DKLFGRDHDTDNEP
+382 TWFGPGADNDP

-423 IAGVYAYY
+423 IGGLYAHY

-438 TTEDVSPIDK
+438 TKNDVSPIDK
-448 TPRWYRTKPI
+448 TIRPYRSEPI
-458 AIEDPADDELFAPE
+458 AINNPADDELYAPE

-481 ETLDLKQ
+481 ETLDLKD
-488 YVTLGAN
+488 YVTLLADGYN
-495 GFMVDPA
+495 VKDA
-502 LAEDLGIDVNYK
+502 LAEEIGVDVDYK

-523 VNKPFLGIDKRTDQN
+523 VNKPFLGEDKRTDQN
-538 KFVTL
+538 QFV
-543 SEDGVIAVDPEFLN
+543 VIEGSKIRVNDKFLN

-572 TATTTKGDKK
+572 TATTKLGDKE

-592 RIVEKKVEP
+592 RIVEEKVEP
-601 EKPVTYFWTA
+601 EVPVVYYKTFTD
-611 TEHTVTFCGDQV
+611 HFVKFCGDNV
-623 INFANPQ
+623 IKFTTPMTA
-630 TFCPDNT
+630 CPDYT
-637 GDNHKNDK
+637 D
-645 PKGDKL
+645 DKL
-651 EVTWEEVNKS
+651 EVTWKEVNQT
-661 VLGKLGLSYEAF
+661 VLGGLGLSYEAF
-673 LEAYNT
+673 LQDYDT
-679 DEYDLYVLKID
+679 DNLYVLDIKKSAD
-690 EKGDTT
+690 GQLDTT
-696 YLRANDP
+696 YV
-703 TEYQLPVGLSKIANA
+703 PVKQYVFPEGITFFVEA
-718 PEEWATSTNVL
+718 PEEWNTSTNVI
-729 SLFVGKD
+729 SLLVDKNAK
-736 VEIPSKG
+736 IPSDKT
-743 TIEFV
+743 TIEFA

-757 TPHVGFKFNY
+757 TPNVGFKFAY
-767 EVTPKTPTKHEHEF
+767 EISAKTPTTHEHEF

-801 VEARPESKYIPS
+801 VEAKPVSKYIPS
-813 TKNYDEY
+813 TENYNVY
-820 AGVRVKGKAD
+820 AGVRVKGKAG

-858 TISFEIMHSDN
+858 TISFEIMHSTSD
-869 TWKVNYADDAYKFI
+869 WKVNYADDAFKFI
-883 TPDGNVDKVEFTA
+883 TADGSNVDKVEFTA
-896 AEFKAIIASP
+896 AEFKAIIANP
-906 VTSPDIKFMN
+906 ATSPDIKFMN

-930 EKCTSDADEIT
+930 EKCTSDADVIT

-998 TFDKANAKMIATD
+998 TFDNANGKMIASD
-1011 YAKSQYGLNDLDGSV
+1011 LAKSQYGLNDLDGSV
-1026 TFKKGNELTYPY
+1026 AFKKGSELTYTYPDNSK
-1038 ENNTKDSFG
+1038 ESFG

-1052 GSDTEGLYVAWDN
+1052 GNDTKGLYVAWNN
-1065 LGTDLLVDKYADYN
+1065 LGTYLQVDKYADYN

-1092 KGKVTVLSTANTKA
+1092 KGKVTVLSTDNTKA
-1106 KWPNGIAD
+1106 KWPNGRAD
-1114 KNKNK
+1114 KIK

>member
-148 DKGDKGDPGKDGKDG
+148 DKGDKGDPGKDG
-163 APGKD
+163 
-168 GKDGNDGAPGTPGK
+168 NDGAPGTPGK

-285 EFPYAIAIPD
+285 EFPYGIIIPD
-295 EENDDLVFYSSGAA
+295 EENDTVVFYSSGVAN
-309 DVTYRLNPENADVN
+309 VTYRLNPENADVN

-338 METRSASDR
+338 MRSASDK

-373 NDFNGFPLQ
+373 NDFNHFPIQ
-382 DKLFGRDHDTDNEP
+382 TWFGPGADNDP

-423 IAGVYAYY
+423 IGGLYAHY

-438 TTEDVSPIDK
+438 TKNDVSPIDK
-448 TPRWYRTKPI
+448 TIRPYRSEPI
-458 AIEDPADDELFAPE
+458 AINNPADDELYAPE

-481 ETLDLKQ
+481 ETLDLKD
-488 YVTLGAN
+488 YVTLLADGYN
-495 GFMVDPA
+495 VKDA
-502 LAEDLGIDVNYK
+502 LAEEIGVDVDYK

-523 VNKPFLGIDKRTDQN
+523 VNKPFLGEDKRTDQN
-538 KFVTL
+538 QFV
-543 SEDGVIAVDPEFLN
+543 VIEGSKIRVNDKFLN

-572 TATTTKGDKK
+572 TATTKLGDKE

-592 RIVEKKVEP
+592 RIVEEKVEP
-601 EKPVTYFWTA
+601 EVPVVYYKTFTD
-611 TEHTVTFCGDQV
+611 HFVKFCGDEV
-623 INFANPQ
+623 IKFTAPK
-630 TFCPDNT
+630 TACPDYT
-637 GDNHKNDK
+637 A
-645 PKGDKL
+645 DKL

-661 VLGKLGLSYEAF
+661 VLGGLGLSYEAF
-673 LEAYNT
+673 LE
-679 DEYDLYVLKID
+679 DYDTNNLYVLDIK
-690 EKGDTT
+690 KGTDGQLDTT
-696 YLRANDP
+696 YV
-703 TEYQLPVGLSKIANA
+703 PVNQYTFPAGITYFAEA
-718 PEEWATSTNVL
+718 PEEWATSTNVI
-729 SLFVGKD
+729 SLYVDKNAK
-736 VEIPSKG
+736 IPSDK
-743 TIEFV
+743 TEIEFA

-757 TPHVGFKFNY
+757 TPNVGFKFAY
-767 EVTPKTPTKHEHEF
+767 EITPKTPTKHEHDF
-781 VTPLKLILNPDYL
+781 VTPVKLILNPDYL
-794 LGKMNVP
+794 LGEKNVP
-801 VEARPESKYIPS
+801 VEAKPVSKYIPS
-813 TKNYDEY
+813 TENYNVY
-820 AGVRVKGKAD
+820 AGVRVKGKAG

-1079 LVVKIGDLYTLDL
+1079 LVVKIGDLYNLDL
-1092 KGKVTVLSTANTKA
+1092 KGKVTVLSTKNTQT
-1106 KWPNGIAD
+1106 KWPNGRAD
-1114 KNKNK
+1114 KK

>member
-1 MAKKHLF
+1 
-8 LRGTIIRF
+8 
-16 IYLSICFLAMNKKFK
+16 MNKKFK

-109 KDGNDGKDGAPG
+109 KDGNDGAPGAPG

-136 IDGKDTGFASKG
+136 IDGQDTGFASKG

-168 GKDGNDGAPGTPGK
+168 GKDGNDGAPGAPGK

-285 EFPYAIAIPD
+285 EFPYGIVIPD
-295 EENDDLVFYSSGAA
+295 EENDKLVFYSSGAA

-323 ANEWAFINRKVKTIQ
+323 ANEWAFINRKVKTIH
-338 METRSASDR
+338 MATRSASDN

-373 NDFNGFPLQ
+373 NDFNGFPIQ
-382 DKLFGRDHDTDNEP
+382 TRFDPGADNEP

-423 IAGVYAYY
+423 IAGLYAHY

-438 TTEDVSPIDK
+438 TKEDVSPIDK
-448 TPRWYRTKPI
+448 KVRAYRLNPI
-458 AIEDPADDELFAPE
+458 AINDPADDELFAPE

-481 ETLDLKQ
+481 ETLDLKD
-488 YVTLGAN
+488 YVTLLAGGYN
-495 GFMVDPA
+495 VDFA
-502 LAEDLGIDVNYK
+502 LAEEIGVDVDYK
-514 FELVNEKGE
+514 FELVNEDGV
-523 VNKPFLGIDKRTDQN
+523 VNEPFFGTDGRTDQN
-538 KFVTL
+538 QFV
-543 SEDGVIAVDPEFLN
+543 VIEGSKIRVNDKFLN

-572 TATTTKGDKK
+572 TATTKLGDKE

-592 RIVEKKVEP
+592 RIVEEKVEP
-601 EKPVTYFWTA
+601 EVPVVYYKTFTD
-611 TEHTVTFCGDQV
+611 HFVKFCGDEV
-623 INFANPQ
+623 IKFTAPK
-630 TFCPDNT
+630 TACPDYT
-637 GDNHKNDK
+637 A
-645 PKGDKL
+645 DKL

-661 VLGKLGLSYEAF
+661 VLGGLGLSYEAF
-673 LEAYNT
+673 LE
-679 DEYDLYVLKID
+679 DYDTNNLYVLDIK
-690 EKGDTT
+690 KGTDGQLDTT
-696 YLRANDP
+696 YV
-703 TEYQLPVGLSKIANA
+703 PVNQYTFPAGITYFAEA
-718 PEEWATSTNVL
+718 PEEWATSTNVI
-729 SLFVGKD
+729 SLYVDKNAK
-736 VEIPSKG
+736 IPSDK
-743 TIEFV
+743 TEIEFA

-757 TPHVGFKFNY
+757 TPNVGFKFAY
-767 EVTPKTPTKHEHEF
+767 EITPKTPTKHEHDF
-781 VTPLKLILNPDYL
+781 VTPVKLILNPDYL
-794 LGKMNVP
+794 LGEKNVP
-801 VEARPESKYIPS
+801 VEAKPVSKYIPS
-813 TKNYDEY
+813 TENYNVY
-820 AGVRVKGKAD
+820 AGVRVKGKAG

-987 VEKENEKNVIF
+987 VEKENEKNLIF

-1079 LVVKIGDLYTLDL
+1079 LVVKIGDLYNLDL
-1092 KGKVTVLSTANTKA
+1092 KGKVTVLSTKNTQT
-1106 KWPNGIAD
+1106 KWPNGRAD
-1114 KNKNK
+1114 KK

>member
-1 MAKKHLF
+1 
-8 LRGTIIRF
+8 
-16 IYLSICFLAMNKKFK
+16 MNKKFK

-109 KDGNDGKDGAPG
+109 KDGNDGAPGAPG

-148 DKGDKGDPGKDGKDG
+148 DKGEKGDP
-163 APGKD
+163 

-222 SEVTN
+222 SEVTS

-448 TPRWYRTKPI
+448 TPRWYRTEPI

-495 GFMVDPA
+495 GNMVDPA

-592 RIVEKKVEP
+592 RIVEKKVAP
-601 EKPVTYFWTA
+601 EVPAVYYKTFTDHFVK
-611 TEHTVTFCGDQV
+611 FCGDNV
-623 INFANPQ
+623 IEFTAPK
-630 TFCPDNT
+630 TACPDYT
-637 GDNHKNDK
+637 A
-645 PKGDKL
+645 DKL

-661 VLGKLGLSYEAF
+661 VLGGLGLSYEAF
-673 LEAYNT
+673 LE
-679 DEYDLYVLKID
+679 DYDTNNLYVLDIK
-690 EKGDTT
+690 KGTDGQLDTT
-696 YLRANDP
+696 YV
-703 TEYQLPVGLSKIANA
+703 PVNQYTFPAGITYFAEA
-718 PEEWATSTNVL
+718 PEEWATSTNVI
-729 SLFVGKD
+729 SLYVDKNAK
-736 VEIPSKG
+736 IPSDK
-743 TIEFV
+743 TEIEFA

-757 TPHVGFKFNY
+757 TPNVGFKFAY
-767 EVTPKTPTKHEHEF
+767 EITPKTPTKHEHDF
-781 VTPLKLILNPDYL
+781 VTPVKLILNPDYL
-794 LGKMNVP
+794 LGEKNVP
-801 VEARPESKYIPS
+801 VEAKPVSKYIPS
-813 TKNYDEY
+813 TENYNVY
-820 AGVRVKGKAD
+820 AGVRVKGKAG

-1079 LVVKIGDLYTLDL
+1079 LVVKIGDLYNLDL
-1092 KGKVTVLSTANTKA
+1092 KGKVTVLSTKNTQT
-1106 KWPNGIAD
+1106 KWPNGRAD
-1114 KNKNK
+1114 KK

>member
-1 MAKKHLF
+1 
-8 LRGTIIRF
+8 
-16 IYLSICFLAMNKKFK
+16 MNKKFK

-216 ASKETT
+216 ATKQTT

-285 EFPYAIAIPD
+285 EFPYGIIIPD
-295 EENDDLVFYSSGAA
+295 EENDTVVFYSSGVAN
-309 DVTYRLNPENADVN
+309 VTYRLNPENADVN

-338 METRSASDR
+338 MRSASDK

-373 NDFNGFPLQ
+373 NDFNHFPIQ
-382 DKLFGRDHDTDNEP
+382 TWFGPGADNDP

-423 IAGVYAYY
+423 IGGLYAHY

-438 TTEDVSPIDK
+438 TKNDVSPIAK
-448 TPRWYRTKPI
+448 TIRPYRSEPI
-458 AIEDPADDELFAPE
+458 AINNPADDELYAPE

-481 ETLDLKQ
+481 ETLDLKD
-488 YVTLGAN
+488 YVTLLADGYN
-495 GFMVDPA
+495 VKDA
-502 LAEDLGIDVNYK
+502 LAEEIGVDVDYK

-523 VNKPFLGIDKRTDQN
+523 VNKPFLGEDKRTDQN
-538 KFVTL
+538 QFV
-543 SEDGVIAVDPEFLN
+543 VIEGSKIRVNDKFLN

-572 TATTTKGDKK
+572 TATTKLGDKE

-592 RIVEKKVEP
+592 RIVEKKVAP
-601 EKPVTYFWTA
+601 EVPAVYYKTFTDHFVK
-611 TEHTVTFCGDQV
+611 FCGDEV
-623 INFANPQ
+623 IKFTAPK
-630 TFCPDNT
+630 TACPDYT
-637 GDNHKNDK
+637 A
-645 PKGDKL
+645 DKL

-661 VLGKLGLSYEAF
+661 VLGGLGLSYEAF
-673 LEAYNT
+673 LE
-679 DEYDLYVLKID
+679 DYDTNNLYVLDIK
-690 EKGDTT
+690 KGTDGQLDTT
-696 YLRANDP
+696 YV
-703 TEYQLPVGLSKIANA
+703 PVNQYTFPAGITYFAEA
-718 PEEWATSTNVL
+718 PEEWATSTNVI
-729 SLFVGKD
+729 SLYVDKNAK
-736 VEIPSKG
+736 IPSDK
-743 TIEFV
+743 TEIEFA

-757 TPHVGFKFNY
+757 TPNVGFKFAY
-767 EVTPKTPTKHEHEF
+767 EITPKTPTKHEHDF
-781 VTPLKLILNPDYL
+781 VTPVKLILNPDYL
-794 LGKMNVP
+794 LGEKNVP
-801 VEARPESKYIPS
+801 VEAKPVSKYIPS
-813 TKNYDEY
+813 TENYNVY
-820 AGVRVKGKAD
+820 AGVRVKGKAG

-1079 LVVKIGDLYTLDL
+1079 LVVKIGDLYNLDL
-1092 KGKVTVLSTANTKA
+1092 KGKVTVLSTKNTQT
-1106 KWPNGIAD
+1106 KWPNGRAD
-1114 KNKNK
+1114 KK